1 MVCAEF
7 SVCFWHCSWSSH
19 FCPRLRWQRIRRG
32 LTKPSP
38 RPSQWTGTRRRP
50 IPPAQE
56 QPKNENP
63 PAPEEPKTFTV
74 TYTDG
79 VGGAVFDNEVHS
91 NLPSGTAT
99 PAFSGSLAREGYTFA
114 GWNPAVAE
122 TVTADV
128 TYAAKWEEGK
138 TGPRRVTLPTIP
150 GPDVDLAALDTGHKI
165 DVRFTVLYVGDEFN
179 IGYNY
184 GSSEKTKFVCQ
195 YKTNHSDTAY
205 NNHTIAISDIK
216 AAASRA
222 SVNSGY
228 QIVGWSKESN
238 ANPTTWSLNKSGTTA
253 CNKGSTIYL
262 VAKNPNPTTKYTYT
276 LNYDANGGTGAPSA
290 DSWSTTDASIRYHSF
305 TVKNTIPTREG
316 YVFKGWKAK
325 DGADTIYAG
334 GALCS
339 VSQQG
344 NDVVKNG
351 NTWTRTL
358 YAVWEEA
365 VPSKPEWSDIRR
377 EMQKVSVHVTCINPD
392 VNHTEKTY
400 SYKESNDDTIGSV
413 QDSAGSYTCTVTVHL
428 GRYRLQYNQDFNR
441 EHEFASSL
449 TADVVLQ
456 YNGTGWVIASALPL
470 ELKLTCGSAPTPNPP
485 GSDVLNSLKV
495 LVKCDSKTYHFEKPY
510 KMDDGDY
517 RLEKVDDNTYTVI
530 VLADKY
536 VEKYNAVYPGHTL
549 FDNNTKTIK
558 LVYRYGAWTVVGSNG
573 VTFNVSCEQKYTVTY
588 TDGVDGEVIF
598 ADQVSYKKPGEKT
611 PKFRGTPTRT
621 GYKFIG
627 WEPAVVGTV
636 TANATYTAQW
646 VSISDLDPAPELVS
660 SLYMNFQCTNENA
673 SHDHRSEMIAIGY
686 GIGAG
691 GVIVTDA
698 AGNPVYNKDGNI
710 TAVITFYQDSGFLN
724 EYNKRTG
731 VAHRY
736 ADYEPKT
743 KSVDGVL
750 IGEVFHMY
758 KKDYPVVFD
767 VVCGSLYT
775 VTYKDGTNG
784 TVFADDVHSNL
795 NANAATPAF
804 VGGTPTRPGYV
815 FTGWNPAVAA
825 TVTGNATYTA
835 VWEKDANGN
844 GKPDKDEEKYTVTYT
859 DGVENEEIFAD
870 ETYSD
875 LLSGT
880 ATPAFNGTP
889 TRKGYAF
896 TGWNPAVA
904 ATVTGNAT
912 YAAVWEEAAPPKPD
926 KPTPPTDE
934 IGGATVAVKCIT
946 GHGDL
951 SWKIDSSTFTVG
963 EVTGDDTTGYTCT
976 VTVQAEVYV
985 NAFNSDKKAN
995 GVKHTLADDAEKTF
1009 TMTYVNGAWTGPT
1022 NPAVTFEVKC
1032 EEELVP
1038 VHLVIY
1044 RNGDTSK
1051 AYKDVALESQP
1062 KGHVIDLS
1070 TIDIADYYTGN
1081 YEFYG
1086 WYDDG
1091 AWNNYKAN
1099 PANPPAGLKEKTV
1112 NGWTN
1117 LKCMVYDKYQVVYFQ
1132 SEEALRDFQNDHSKT
1147 EGRLY
1152 STTALFGS
1160 TLPTADAPTPTRT
1173 GYTFKFWSR
1182 EGQNGDVTGQT
1193 VNGWTNLYA
1202 VWEKNTYT
1210 VTYTDGVDGEAFA
1223 DQAYTAKYEDAT
1235 PAFEGTPTRKGFVF
1249 DGWNPEVAETVTED
1263 VTYTAQWKPVQPDK
1277 KAIEGAIGRG
1287 VAVVCDNQNVK
1298 HGAKAYKVTLGE
1310 YTASNV
1316 MGTAAD
1322 GYTCT
1327 VTVRAAKFIEK
1338 YSSDMSDAVHTL
1350 IAGEPAEKTIELKWN
1365 GEKWVAETEL
1375 PVTFHTLCPP
1385 EQPSKKDIEGAIGR
1399 GVKIVCDNQNV
1410 KHGGK
1415 DYKPTQGEYTVSD
1428 VTGTASE
1435 GYTCTITVKAA
1446 KIIEKYSSDMGK
1458 THALIVGEQAEKT
1471 VELKWDGEK
1480 WVAKTELPITF
1491 HVECPPEKPT
1501 YDELKGLGI
1510 NAKVDCTTTTAHNG
1524 KSYTLIED
1532 TYNVSDPE
1540 RKGTAYTC
1548 ILTVNAKDYVA
1559 KYNAEEN
1566 VGPHTLDDRD
1576 SKTIELT
1583 WNGEKWTA
1591 AETSVTFNVKCELLT
1606 VTYTDGVKG
1615 EEVFADVVYNDIP
1628 YGTNTPAFGTKDPTR
1643 KGYKFLG
1650 WEPVVADTVTENATY
1665 VAQWEKLYTVTYTD
1679 GAKGKAFEDQVFT
1692 DLESGTKTPE
1702 FNGTPTRKGYKFLG
1716 WEPVVADTVTENVTY
1731 TAPVGR
1737 TLHRY
1742 LHRRREGQGVQGSGL
1757 QRS

>member
-1 MVCAEF
+1 MKNHGLRRIFSLLLALFMVFTLLPTTALAED
-7 SVCFWHCSWSSH
+7 
-19 FCPRLRWQRIRRG
+19 
-32 LTKPSP
+32 T
-38 RPSQWTGTRRRP
+38 TGADETQP
-50 IPPAQE
+50 KTVVVDEGEKKTDPPAQE

-79 VGGAVFDNEVHS
+79 ADGAVFDNDVHS

-99 PAFSGSLAREGYTFA
+99 PAFSGSLAREGYTFV

-138 TGPRRVTLPTIP
+138 TNARRVPLPTIP
-150 GPDVDLAALDTGHKI
+150 KPDPAPADLNTGHKI

-216 AAASRA
+216 AAAGRA

-253 CNKGSTIYL
+253 CNKGTTIYL

-325 DGADTIYAG
+325 DGSDTIYTG
-334 GALCS
+334 GTLCS

-358 YAVWEEA
+358 YAVWEKA
-365 VPSKPEWSDIRR
+365 VPSKPQWSDIRG
-377 EMQKVSVHVTCINPD
+377 EMQKVSVHVTCSNPD

-598 ADQVSYKKPGEKT
+598 ADQVSYKKSGEKT
-611 PKFRGTPTRT
+611 PAFRGTPTRT

-627 WEPAVVGTV
+627 WEPAVSGTV

-673 SHDHRSEMIAIGY
+673 SHDHRSEMIGIGF

-835 VWEKDANGN
+835 VWEEDANGN
-844 GKPDKDEEKYTVTYT
+844 GTPDKDEEKYTVSYT

-870 ETYSD
+870 QVYGN

-889 TRKGYAF
+889 TRTGYVF
-896 TGWNPAVA
+896 GGWNPAVA

-912 YAAVWEEAAPPKPD
+912 YTAVWEEDANGNGTPD
-926 KPTPPTDE
+926 KDEEKYTVSYTDGVENEEIFADQVYGNLLSGTATP
-934 IGGATVAVKCIT
+934 
-946 GHGDL
+946 
-951 SWKIDSSTFTVG
+951 
-963 EVTGDDTTGYTCT
+963 
-976 VTVQAEVYV
+976 
-985 NAFNSDKKAN
+985 AFN
-995 GVKHTLADDAEKTF
+995 G
-1009 TMTYVNGAWTGPT
+1009 
-1022 NPAVTFEVKC
+1022 
-1032 EEELVP
+1032 
-1038 VHLVIY
+1038 
-1044 RNGDTSK
+1044 
-1051 AYKDVALESQP
+1051 
-1062 KGHVIDLS
+1062 
-1070 TIDIADYYTGN
+1070 
-1081 YEFYG
+1081 
-1086 WYDDG
+1086 
-1091 AWNNYKAN
+1091 
-1099 PANPPAGLKEKTV
+1099 
-1112 NGWTN
+1112 
-1117 LKCMVYDKYQVVYFQ
+1117 
-1132 SEEALRDFQNDHSKT
+1132 
-1147 EGRLY
+1147 
-1152 STTALFGS
+1152 
-1160 TLPTADAPTPTRT
+1160 TPTRA
-1173 GYTFKFWSR
+1173 GYKFLGW
-1182 EGQNGDVTGQT
+1182 EPTVAETVTESATYVAQ
-1193 VNGWTNLYA
+1193 
-1202 VWEKNTYT
+1202 WEKLYT
-1210 VTYTDGVDGEAFA
+1210 VTYTDGVGGKAFK
-1223 DQAYTAKYEDAT
+1223 DDVHSDLEKDTKT
-1235 PAFEGTPTRKGFVF
+1235 PAYKDGIPTRKGFKF
-1249 DGWNPEVAETVTED
+1249 LGWEPEVADTVTED
-1263 VTYTAQWKPVQPDK
+1263 VTY
-1277 KAIEGAIGRG
+1277 I
-1287 VAVVCDNQNVK
+1287 
-1298 HGAKAYKVTLGE
+1298 AKWGE
-1310 YTASNV
+1310 
-1316 MGTAAD
+1316 
-1322 GYTCT
+1322 
-1327 VTVRAAKFIEK
+1327 
-1338 YSSDMSDAVHTL
+1338 
-1350 IAGEPAEKTIELKWN
+1350 
-1365 GEKWVAETEL
+1365 
-1375 PVTFHTLCPP
+1375 
-1385 EQPSKKDIEGAIGR
+1385 
-1399 GVKIVCDNQNV
+1399 
-1410 KHGGK
+1410 
-1415 DYKPTQGEYTVSD
+1415 
-1428 VTGTASE
+1428 
-1435 GYTCTITVKAA
+1435 
-1446 KIIEKYSSDMGK
+1446 
-1458 THALIVGEQAEKT
+1458 
-1471 VELKWDGEK
+1471 
-1480 WVAKTELPITF
+1480 
-1491 HVECPPEKPT
+1491 
-1501 YDELKGLGI
+1501 
-1510 NAKVDCTTTTAHNG
+1510 
-1524 KSYTLIED
+1524 
-1532 TYNVSDPE
+1532 
-1540 RKGTAYTC
+1540 
-1548 ILTVNAKDYVA
+1548 
-1559 KYNAEEN
+1559 
-1566 VGPHTLDDRD
+1566 
-1576 SKTIELT
+1576 
-1583 WNGEKWTA
+1583 
-1591 AETSVTFNVKCELLT
+1591 
-1606 VTYTDGVKG
+1606 
-1615 EEVFADVVYNDIP
+1615 
-1628 YGTNTPAFGTKDPTR
+1628 
-1643 KGYKFLG
+1643 
-1650 WEPVVADTVTENATY
+1650 
-1665 VAQWEKLYTVTYTD
+1665 LYTVTYTD
-1679 GAKGKAFEDQVFT
+1679 GAKGKAFEDQVYENV
-1692 DLESGTKTPE
+1692 LSGTKTPN
-1702 FNGTPTRKGYKFLG
+1702 FDGTPTRKGYKFAG
-1716 WEPVVADTVTENVTY
+1716 WEPEVAETVTENVTY
-1731 TAPVGR
+1731 TAKWEELYTV
-1737 TLHRY
+1737 TY
-1742 LHRRREGQGVQGSGL
+1742 TDGVKGKAFKDQVYSDLEAGTDTPKFDGKPTRKGYTFTGWSPKVTDTVTKDVTYVAQWKSVKNGKDNIPKTGDGEIVMVLGSVLLFSFCGAAAVSVYD
-1757 QRS
+1757 RKRKHF

>member
-1 MVCAEF
+1 MVFTLLPTTALAED
-7 SVCFWHCSWSSH
+7 
-19 FCPRLRWQRIRRG
+19 
-32 LTKPSP
+32 T
-38 RPSQWTGTRRRP
+38 TGADETQAKTVVVDEGEKKTD
-50 IPPAQE
+50 PPAQE

-63 PAPEEPKTFTV
+63 PAPEDPKTFTV

-79 VGGAVFDNEVHS
+79 VGGAVFDNDVHS

-99 PAFSGSLAREGYTFA
+99 PAFSGSLAREGYTFV

-138 TGPRRVTLPTIP
+138 TNARRVPLPTIP
-150 GPDVDLAALDTGHKI
+150 KPDPAPADLNTGHKI

-290 DSWSTTDASIRYHSF
+290 DSWSTTDAAIRYHSF

-316 YVFKGWKAK
+316 YVFKGWKAN
-325 DGADTIYAG
+325 DGSDTIYTG
-334 GALCS
+334 GMTCA
-339 VSQQG
+339 VSQYG

-365 VPSKPEWSDIRR
+365 APPTPDKPTAPGEGDLSGPIGNITVKCTNEAAAHDPKSK
-377 EMQKVSVHVTCINPD
+377 
-392 VNHTEKTY
+392 
-400 SYKESNDDTIGSV
+400 SYALIAS
-413 QDSAGSYTCTVTVHL
+413 SYTPSEVA
-428 GRYRLQYNQDFNR
+428 GDA
-441 EHEFASSL
+441 E
-449 TADVVLQ
+449 
-456 YNGTGWVIASALPL
+456 NG
-470 ELKLTCGSAPTPNPP
+470 
-485 GSDVLNSLKV
+485 
-495 LVKCDSKTYHFEKPY
+495 Y
-510 KMDDGDY
+510 
-517 RLEKVDDNTYTVI
+517 TYTVTI
-530 VLADKY
+530 NSQKY
-536 VEKYNAVYPGHTL
+536 VEQFDTDTGAAHDPKGVNATVTLKYT
-549 FDNNTKTIK
+549 DN
-558 LVYRYGAWTVVGSNG
+558 GWTVES
-573 VTFNVSCEQKYTVTY
+573 
-588 TDGVDGEVIF
+588 
-598 ADQVSYKKPGEKT
+598 
-611 PKFRGTPTRT
+611 
-621 GYKFIG
+621 
-627 WEPAVVGTV
+627 
-636 TANATYTAQW
+636 
-646 VSISDLDPAPELVS
+646 
-660 SLYMNFQCTNENA
+660 
-673 SHDHRSEMIAIGY
+673 
-686 GIGAG
+686 GA
-691 GVIVTDA
+691 
-698 AGNPVYNKDGNI
+698 
-710 TAVITFYQDSGFLN
+710 
-724 EYNKRTG
+724 
-731 VAHRY
+731 
-736 ADYEPKT
+736 
-743 KSVDGVL
+743 
-750 IGEVFHMY
+750 
-758 KKDYPVVFD
+758 PVVFD
-767 VVCGSLYT
+767 VAC
-775 VTYKDGTNG
+775 VTEIVPPARPGAEDL
-784 TVFADDVHSNL
+784 SNL
-795 NANAATPAF
+795 KAPVDVTCTTKPETHAAVHF
-804 VGGTPTRPGYV
+804 SLRGGTYTIGD
-815 FTGWNPAVAA
+815 VA
-825 TVTGNATYTA
+825 GN
-835 VWEKDANGN
+835 E
-844 GKPDKDEEKYTVTYT
+844 T
-859 DGVENEEIFAD
+859 D
-870 ETYSD
+870 
-875 LLSGT
+875 
-880 ATPAFNGTP
+880 
-889 TRKGYAF
+889 
-896 TGWNPAVA
+896 
-904 ATVTGNAT
+904 
-912 YAAVWEEAAPPKPD
+912 
-926 KPTPPTDE
+926 
-934 IGGATVAVKCIT
+934 
-946 GHGDL
+946 
-951 SWKIDSSTFTVG
+951 
-963 EVTGDDTTGYTCT
+963 GYTCDIT
-976 VTVQAEVYV
+976 VTADKYV
-985 NAFNSDKKAN
+985 ARYNMDY
-995 GVKHTLADDAEKTF
+995 GKHTLTGDNTKTL
-1009 TMTYVNGAWTGPT
+1009 TLKYVEGQW
-1022 NPAVTFEVKC
+1022 AVDTPITFPVEC
-1032 EEELVP
+1032 EEELFP

-1051 AYKDVALESQP
+1051 AYKDIPLESQP

-1152 STTALFGS
+1152 STTAPFGS

-1210 VTYTDGVDGEAFA
+1210 VTYTDGVNGEAFA
-1223 DQAYTAKYEDAT
+1223 NQAYTAKYEDAT
-1235 PAFEGTPTRKGFVF
+1235 PAFEGTPARKGFVF
-1249 DGWNPEVAETVTED
+1249 DGWNPEVAETVTD
-1263 VTYTAQWKPVQPDK
+1263 NATYTAQWKPVQPDK
-1277 KAIEGAIGRG
+1277 KAIEGTIGRG

-1298 HGAKAYKVTLGE
+1298 HGEKKYKPTLGE
-1310 YTASNV
+1310 YTVSNV

-1410 KHGGK
+1410 NHWGK

-1501 YDELKGLGI
+1501 YDDLKELGI
-1510 NAKVDCTTTTAHNG
+1510 DAKVHCATTTAHTDAT
-1524 KSYTLIED
+1524 YALIES
-1532 TYNVSDPE
+1532 TYEISDPA
-1540 RKGTAYTC
+1540 RKGTVYTC
-1548 ILTVNAKDYVA
+1548 TLTVKAKDYVA

-1591 AETSVTFNVKCELLT
+1591 AETRVTFNVKCELLT

-1615 EEVFADVVYNDIP
+1615 EEVFEDVVYNDIP

-1679 GAKGKAFEDQVFT
+1679 GAKGKAFKDQVYS
-1692 DLESGTKTPE
+1692 DLEAGTDTPK
-1702 FNGTPTRKGYKFLG
+1702 FDGKPTRKGYTFTG
-1716 WEPVVADTVTENVTY
+1716 WSPKVTDTVTKDVTY
-1731 TAPVGR
+1731 VAQWKSVKNGKDNIPKTGDSEIVMV
-1737 TLHRY
+1737 L
-1742 LHRRREGQGVQGSGL
+1742 GSVLLFSFCGAAAVSVYD
-1757 QRS
+1757 RKRKHF

>member
-1 MVCAEF
+1 MDRQMKGEYFKMKNHGLRRIFSLFLALFMVFTLLPTTALAED
-7 SVCFWHCSWSSH
+7 
-19 FCPRLRWQRIRRG
+19 
-32 LTKPSP
+32 T
-38 RPSQWTGTRRRP
+38 TGADETQP
-50 IPPAQE
+50 KTVAVDGGEKKTDPPAQE

-79 VGGAVFDNEVHS
+79 ADGAVFADKVYS
-91 NLPSGTAT
+91 NLSSGTPT
-99 PAFSGSLAREGYTFA
+99 PAFDGTLAREGYTFA
-114 GWNPAVAE
+114 GWNPTVAG

-138 TGPRRVTLPTIP
+138 TGPRRVTVPTIP
-150 GPDVDLAALDTGHKI
+150 GPDVDPAALDTGHKI

-216 AAASRA
+216 AAAGRA

-253 CNKGSTIYL
+253 CNKGTTIYL

-316 YVFKGWKAK
+316 YVFKGWKAN
-325 DGADTIYAG
+325 DGSDTIYTG
-334 GALCS
+334 GMTCA
-339 VSQQG
+339 VSQYG

-365 VPSKPEWSDIRR
+365 
-377 EMQKVSVHVTCINPD
+377 T
-392 VNHTEKTY
+392 
-400 SYKESNDDTIGSV
+400 
-413 QDSAGSYTCTVTVHL
+413 
-428 GRYRLQYNQDFNR
+428 
-441 EHEFASSL
+441 
-449 TADVVLQ
+449 
-456 YNGTGWVIASALPL
+456 
-470 ELKLTCGSAPTPNPP
+470 
-485 GSDVLNSLKV
+485 
-495 LVKCDSKTYHFEKPY
+495 
-510 KMDDGDY
+510 
-517 RLEKVDDNTYTVI
+517 
-530 VLADKY
+530 
-536 VEKYNAVYPGHTL
+536 
-549 FDNNTKTIK
+549 
-558 LVYRYGAWTVVGSNG
+558 
-573 VTFNVSCEQKYTVTY
+573 
-588 TDGVDGEVIF
+588 
-598 ADQVSYKKPGEKT
+598 
-611 PKFRGTPTRT
+611 
-621 GYKFIG
+621 
-627 WEPAVVGTV
+627 
-636 TANATYTAQW
+636 
-646 VSISDLDPAPELVS
+646 
-660 SLYMNFQCTNENA
+660 
-673 SHDHRSEMIAIGY
+673 
-686 GIGAG
+686 
-691 GVIVTDA
+691 
-698 AGNPVYNKDGNI
+698 
-710 TAVITFYQDSGFLN
+710 
-724 EYNKRTG
+724 
-731 VAHRY
+731 
-736 ADYEPKT
+736 
-743 KSVDGVL
+743 
-750 IGEVFHMY
+750 
-758 KKDYPVVFD
+758 
-767 VVCGSLYT
+767 
-775 VTYKDGTNG
+775 
-784 TVFADDVHSNL
+784 
-795 NANAATPAF
+795 
-804 VGGTPTRPGYV
+804 
-815 FTGWNPAVAA
+815 
-825 TVTGNATYTA
+825 
-835 VWEKDANGN
+835 
-844 GKPDKDEEKYTVTYT
+844 
-859 DGVENEEIFAD
+859 
-870 ETYSD
+870 
-875 LLSGT
+875 
-880 ATPAFNGTP
+880 
-889 TRKGYAF
+889 
-896 TGWNPAVA
+896 
-904 ATVTGNAT
+904 
-912 YAAVWEEAAPPKPD
+912 PPKPD
-926 KPTPPTDE
+926 KPTAPGE
-934 IGGATVAVKCIT
+934 
-946 GHGDL
+946 GDL
-951 SWKIDSSTFTVG
+951 SGLIGNITVNCTNG
-963 EVTGDDTTGYTCT
+963 KAAHELKAKGYTLISGSYTTNEVAGDAENGYTCT
-976 VTVQAEVYV
+976 VTINSQKYVEQFDTNTRTVHDPKGV
-985 NAFNSDKKAN
+985 NATVTLKYTDNGWTVESGAPVVFDVACVTEIVPPARPGAEDLSNLKAPVDVTCTTKPETHAAVHFSLRGGTYTIGDVAGNETDGYTCDITVTADKYVARYN
-995 GVKHTLADDAEKTF
+995 MDYGKHTLTGDNTKTL
-1009 TMTYVNGAWTGPT
+1009 TLKYVEGQW
-1022 NPAVTFEVKC
+1022 AVDTPITFPVEC
-1032 EEELVP
+1032 EEELFP

-1091 AWNNYKAN
+1091 LFNIYKSD

-1210 VTYTDGVDGEAFA
+1210 VTYTDGVNGEAFA

-1235 PAFEGTPTRKGFVF
+1235 PAFEGTPTRAGYKFLGWEPTVAETVTENATYVAQWEKLYTVTYTDGVGGKAFEDDVHSDLEKDTPTPAFSGGTPTRKGFVF
-1249 DGWNPEVAETVTED
+1249 DGWTPEVAETVTED

-1287 VAVVCDNQNVK
+1287 VAVVCDNQNVN
-1298 HGAKAYKVTLGE
+1298 HGEKKYKPTLGE
-1310 YTASNV
+1310 YTVSDV

-1327 VTVRAAKFIEK
+1327 VTVKAAKFIEK
-1338 YSSDMSDAVHTL
+1338 YNSDMGDAVHTL

-1410 KHGGK
+1410 NHWGK

-1458 THALIVGEQAEKT
+1458 THALIVGEQPEKI

-1510 NAKVDCTTTTAHNG
+1510 NAKVDCTTTTAHND

-1615 EEVFADVVYNDIP
+1615 EEVFADVVYKDIP
-1628 YGTNTPAFGTKDPTR
+1628 YGTSTPPFGTKDPTR
-1643 KGYKFLG
+1643 EGYKFVG
-1650 WEPVVADTVTENATY
+1650 WEPEVAETVTKNVTY
-1665 VAQWEKLYTVTYTD
+1665 TAKWEKLYTVTYTD
-1679 GAKGKAFEDQVFT
+1679 GVKGKAFKDQVYK
-1692 DLESGTKTPE
+1692 DLESGTDTPK
-1702 FNGTPTRKGYKFLG
+1702 FDGKPTRKGYTFTG
-1716 WEPVVADTVTENVTY
+1716 WSPKVTDTVTKDVTY
-1731 TAPVGR
+1731 VAQWKSVKNGKDNIPKTGDSEIVMV
-1737 TLHRY
+1737 L
-1742 LHRRREGQGVQGSGL
+1742 GSVLLFSFCGAAAVSVYD
-1757 QRS
+1757 RKRKHF

>member
-1 MVCAEF
+1 MQTVCASGMDHQMKGEYFKMKNHGLRRIF
-7 SVCFWHCSWSSH
+7 SLFLALFMVFTLL
-19 FCPRLRWQRIRRG
+19 PTTALAED
-32 LTKPSP
+32 T
-38 RPSQWTGTRRRP
+38 TGADETQP
-50 IPPAQE
+50 KTVVVDGGEKKTDPPAQE
-56 QPKNENP
+56 QPNNENP

-79 VGGAVFDNEVHS
+79 ADGAVFPNQVS
-91 NLPSGTAT
+91 NLPSGAAT
-99 PAFSGSLAREGYTFA
+99 PAFNGTPERKGYTFA
-114 GWNPAVAE
+114 GWNPAVAG

-128 TYAAKWEEGK
+128 TYVAQWEEK
-138 TGPRRVTLPTIP
+138 RVTVPTIP
-150 GPDVDLAALDTGHKI
+150 GPDPAPAALNTGHKI
-165 DVRFTVLYVGDEFN
+165 DVTFTVLYVSDEFN
-179 IGYNY
+179 LGYNY

-195 YKTNHSDTAY
+195 YSSNHSDTAY

-216 AAASRA
+216 AAAGRA

-290 DSWSTTDASIRYHSF
+290 DSWSTTDAAIRYHSF
-305 TVKNTIPTREG
+305 TVKNTVPTREG
-316 YVFKGWKAK
+316 YVFKGWKAN
-325 DGADTIYAG
+325 DGSDTIYTG
-334 GALCS
+334 GMTCA
-339 VSQQG
+339 VSQYG

-358 YAVWEEA
+358 YAVWEEDAPAQPTPLDEAGVKALLGENA
-365 VPSKPEWSDIRR
+365 VQIICTNAQIGHGSKTFGLIDGTFTVHQSNNRCEVVINGFSSYMSEFDAAVSVPAGTHITDNSMAGQNRTKINLVWSDG
-377 EMQKVSVHVTCINPD
+377 KWTAADAPAKYHVLCSSQPAEPTAPGEGDLENI
-392 VNHTEKTY
+392 EKLVRIVCDRNIHDA
-400 SYKESNDDTIGSV
+400 KEYGVI
-413 QDSAGSYTCTVTVHL
+413 AGSCEFGDIDMTGDVPTCPVTIQAAEYVK
-428 GRYRLQYNQDFNR
+428 
-441 EHEFASSL
+441 A
-449 TADVVLQ
+449 
-456 YNGTGWVIASALPL
+456 YNGTIGVEHTITGDTERLLILAWDANNNVWRPMTDTPVTFTVICPPAKPGAEDLAKLEAPVEVACTTKPETHTAASFALI
-470 ELKLTCGSAPTPNPP
+470 EG
-485 GSDVLNSLKV
+485 
-495 LVKCDSKTYHFEKPY
+495 
-510 KMDDGDY
+510 
-517 RLEKVDDNTYTVI
+517 TYTVGDVSGNETDGYTCDI
-530 VLADKY
+530 IITADEYVTKYNTDFGKHTLTGDNTKPLTLKY
-536 VEKYNAVYPGHTL
+536 VEG
-549 FDNNTKTIK
+549 
-558 LVYRYGAWTVVGSNG
+558 RWVVNDP
-573 VTFNVSCEQKYTVTY
+573 VTF
-588 TDGVDGEVIF
+588 
-598 ADQVSYKKPGEKT
+598 
-611 PKFRGTPTRT
+611 
-621 GYKFIG
+621 
-627 WEPAVVGTV
+627 
-636 TANATYTAQW
+636 
-646 VSISDLDPAPELVS
+646 
-660 SLYMNFQCTNENA
+660 
-673 SHDHRSEMIAIGY
+673 
-686 GIGAG
+686 
-691 GVIVTDA
+691 
-698 AGNPVYNKDGNI
+698 PV
-710 TAVITFYQDSGFLN
+710 
-724 EYNKRTG
+724 E
-731 VAHRY
+731 
-736 ADYEPKT
+736 
-743 KSVDGVL
+743 
-750 IGEVFHMY
+750 
-758 KKDYPVVFD
+758 
-767 VVCGSLYT
+767 
-775 VTYKDGTNG
+775 
-784 TVFADDVHSNL
+784 
-795 NANAATPAF
+795 
-804 VGGTPTRPGYV
+804 
-815 FTGWNPAVAA
+815 
-825 TVTGNATYTA
+825 
-835 VWEKDANGN
+835 
-844 GKPDKDEEKYTVTYT
+844 
-859 DGVENEEIFAD
+859 
-870 ETYSD
+870 
-875 LLSGT
+875 
-880 ATPAFNGTP
+880 
-889 TRKGYAF
+889 
-896 TGWNPAVA
+896 
-904 ATVTGNAT
+904 
-912 YAAVWEEAAPPKPD
+912 
-926 KPTPPTDE
+926 
-934 IGGATVAVKCIT
+934 
-946 GHGDL
+946 
-951 SWKIDSSTFTVG
+951 
-963 EVTGDDTTGYTCT
+963 
-976 VTVQAEVYV
+976 
-985 NAFNSDKKAN
+985 
-995 GVKHTLADDAEKTF
+995 
-1009 TMTYVNGAWTGPT
+1009 
-1022 NPAVTFEVKC
+1022 C
-1032 EEELVP
+1032 EEELFP

-1051 AYKDVALESQP
+1051 AYKDIALESQP

-1091 AWNNYKAN
+1091 LFNIYKSD

-1152 STTALFGS
+1152 STTAPFGS

-1202 VWEKNTYT
+1202 VWEKDTYT
-1210 VTYTDGVDGEAFA
+1210 VTYTDGVNGEAFA

-1249 DGWNPEVAETVTED
+1249 DGWTPEVAETVTD
-1263 VTYTAQWKPVQPDK
+1263 NATYTAQWKPVQPDK

-1287 VAVVCDNQNVK
+1287 VTVVCDNQNVK

-1310 YTASNV
+1310 YTVSDV

-1410 KHGGK
+1410 NHWGK

-1471 VELKWDGEK
+1471 VELKWNGEK

-1510 NAKVDCTTTTAHNG
+1510 NAKVDCTTTTVHND
-1524 KSYTLIED
+1524 KSYTLIEG
-1532 TYNVSDPE
+1532 TYDVSDPE

-1591 AETSVTFNVKCELLT
+1591 AEASVTFNVKCELLT

-1615 EEVFADVVYNDIP
+1615 EEVFADVVYKDIP
-1628 YGTNTPAFGTKDPTR
+1628 YGTSTPAFGTKDPTR
-1643 KGYKFLG
+1643 EGYKFVG
-1650 WEPVVADTVTENATY
+1650 WEPEVAETVTKDVTY
-1665 VAQWEKLYTVTYTD
+1665 TAKWEKLYTVTYTD
-1679 GAKGKAFEDQVFT
+1679 GVKGKAFKDQVYK
-1692 DLESGTKTPE
+1692 DLEAGTDTPK
-1702 FNGTPTRKGYKFLG
+1702 FDGKPTRKGYTFTG
-1716 WEPVVADTVTENVTY
+1716 WSPKVTDTVTKDVTY
-1731 TAPVGR
+1731 VAQWKSVKNGKDNIPKTGDSEIVMV
-1737 TLHRY
+1737 L
-1742 LHRRREGQGVQGSGL
+1742 GSVLLFSFCGAAAVSVYD
-1757 QRS
+1757 RKRKHF

>member
-1 MVCAEF
+1 MDRQMKGEYFKMKNHGLRRIFSLFLALFMVFTLLPTTALAED
-7 SVCFWHCSWSSH
+7 
-19 FCPRLRWQRIRRG
+19 
-32 LTKPSP
+32 T
-38 RPSQWTGTRRRP
+38 TGADETQP
-50 IPPAQE
+50 KTVVVNGDEKKTDPPAQE

-79 VGGAVFDNEVHS
+79 ADGAVFPNQVYRDLS
-91 NLPSGTAT
+91 SGTPT
-99 PAFSGSLAREGYTFA
+99 PAFDGTLAREGYTFA
-114 GWNPAVAE
+114 GWNPTVAG

-138 TGPRRVTLPTIP
+138 TGPRRVTVPTIP
-150 GPDVDLAALDTGHKI
+150 GPDVDPAALDTGHKI

-216 AAASRA
+216 AAAGRA

-290 DSWSTTDASIRYHSF
+290 DSWSTTDAAIRYHSF

-316 YVFKGWKAK
+316 YVFKGWKAN
-325 DGADTIYAG
+325 DGSDTIYTG
-334 GALCS
+334 GMTCA
-339 VSQQG
+339 VSQYG

-358 YAVWEEA
+358 YAVWEEDAPAQPTPLDEAGVKALLGENA
-365 VPSKPEWSDIRR
+365 VQIICTNAQIGHGSKTFGLIDGTFTVHQSNNRCEVVINGFSSYMSEFDAAVSVPAGTHITDNSMAGQNRTKINLVWSDGKWTAADARAKYHVLCSLQPVEPTTPGEGDLENIEKLVRIVCDRNIHDAKEYGVIAGSCEFGGIDMTGDVPTCPVTIRAAKYVEAYNGTIGVEHTITGDTERPLLLAWDANNNVWRPMTDTPVTFTVICPPAKPGAEDLAKLEAPVEVACTTKPE
-377 EMQKVSVHVTCINPD
+377 T
-392 VNHTEKTY
+392 HTAASFALIEGTY
-400 SYKESNDDTIGSV
+400 TVGDTFGNET
-413 QDSAGSYTCTVTVHL
+413 DGYTCDIIITADEYVTK
-428 GRYRLQYNQDFNR
+428 YNTDFGK
-441 EHEFASSL
+441 HTL
-449 TADVVLQ
+449 TADNSNRHTQIYVDARMGVHPPV
-456 YNGTGWVIASALPL
+456 T
-470 ELKLTCGSAPTPNPP
+470 NP
-485 GSDVLNSLKV
+485 
-495 LVKCDSKTYHFEKPY
+495 
-510 KMDDGDY
+510 
-517 RLEKVDDNTYTVI
+517 
-530 VLADKY
+530 
-536 VEKYNAVYPGHTL
+536 
-549 FDNNTKTIK
+549 
-558 LVYRYGAWTVVGSNG
+558 G
-573 VTFNVSCEQKYTVTY
+573 VS
-588 TDGVDGEVIF
+588 
-598 ADQVSYKKPGEKT
+598 
-611 PKFRGTPTRT
+611 
-621 GYKFIG
+621 
-627 WEPAVVGTV
+627 
-636 TANATYTAQW
+636 
-646 VSISDLDPAPELVS
+646 
-660 SLYMNFQCTNENA
+660 
-673 SHDHRSEMIAIGY
+673 
-686 GIGAG
+686 
-691 GVIVTDA
+691 
-698 AGNPVYNKDGNI
+698 
-710 TAVITFYQDSGFLN
+710 
-724 EYNKRTG
+724 
-731 VAHRY
+731 
-736 ADYEPKT
+736 
-743 KSVDGVL
+743 
-750 IGEVFHMY
+750 
-758 KKDYPVVFD
+758 
-767 VVCGSLYT
+767 
-775 VTYKDGTNG
+775 
-784 TVFADDVHSNL
+784 
-795 NANAATPAF
+795 
-804 VGGTPTRPGYV
+804 
-815 FTGWNPAVAA
+815 
-825 TVTGNATYTA
+825 
-835 VWEKDANGN
+835 
-844 GKPDKDEEKYTVTYT
+844 DEEL
-859 DGVENEEIFAD
+859 F
-870 ETYSD
+870 
-875 LLSGT
+875 
-880 ATPAFNGTP
+880 
-889 TRKGYAF
+889 
-896 TGWNPAVA
+896 
-904 ATVTGNAT
+904 
-912 YAAVWEEAAPPKPD
+912 
-926 KPTPPTDE
+926 
-934 IGGATVAVKCIT
+934 
-946 GHGDL
+946 
-951 SWKIDSSTFTVG
+951 
-963 EVTGDDTTGYTCT
+963 
-976 VTVQAEVYV
+976 
-985 NAFNSDKKAN
+985 
-995 GVKHTLADDAEKTF
+995 
-1009 TMTYVNGAWTGPT
+1009 
-1022 NPAVTFEVKC
+1022 
-1032 EEELVP
+1032 P

-1051 AYKDVALESQP
+1051 AYKDIALESQP

-1081 YEFYG
+1081 YKFYG

-1152 STTALFGS
+1152 STTAPFGS

-1210 VTYTDGVDGEAFA
+1210 VTYTDGVNGEAFA

-1249 DGWNPEVAETVTED
+1249 DGWIPEVAETVTD
-1263 VTYTAQWKPVQPDK
+1263 NATYTAQWKPVQPDK

-1287 VAVVCDNQNVK
+1287 VAVVCDNQNVN
-1298 HGAKAYKVTLGE
+1298 HGEKKYKPTLGE
-1310 YTASNV
+1310 YTVSNV

-1410 KHGGK
+1410 NHWGK

-1458 THALIVGEQAEKT
+1458 THALIVGEQAEKA
-1471 VELKWDGEK
+1471 VELKWNGEK

-1540 RKGTAYTC
+1540 RKGTVYTC

-1615 EEVFADVVYNDIP
+1615 EEVFADVVYKDIP
-1628 YGTNTPAFGTKDPTR
+1628 YGTGTPAFGTKDPTR
-1643 KGYKFLG
+1643 KGYKFVG
-1650 WEPVVADTVTENATY
+1650 WEPEVAETVTKDVTY
-1665 VAQWEKLYTVTYTD
+1665 TAKWEKLYTVTYTD
-1679 GAKGKAFEDQVFT
+1679 GVKGKAFKDQVYS
-1692 DLESGTKTPE
+1692 DLEAGTDTPK
-1702 FNGTPTRKGYKFLG
+1702 FDGKPTRKGYTFTG
-1716 WEPVVADTVTENVTY
+1716 WSPKVTDTVTKDVTY
-1731 TAPVGR
+1731 VAQWKSVKNGKDNIPKTGDSEIVMV
-1737 TLHRY
+1737 L
-1742 LHRRREGQGVQGSGL
+1742 GSVLLFSFCGAAAVSVYD
-1757 QRS
+1757 RKRKHF

>member
-1 MVCAEF
+1 M
-7 SVCFWHCSWSSH
+7 
-19 FCPRLRWQRIRRG
+19 
-32 LTKPSP
+32 
-38 RPSQWTGTRRRP
+38 
-50 IPPAQE
+50 
-56 QPKNENP
+56 
-63 PAPEEPKTFTV
+63 
-74 TYTDG
+74 
-79 VGGAVFDNEVHS
+79 
-91 NLPSGTAT
+91 
-99 PAFSGSLAREGYTFA
+99 
-114 GWNPAVAE
+114 
-122 TVTADV
+122 TADV

-138 TGPRRVTLPTIP
+138 TGPRRVTVPTIP
-150 GPDVDLAALDTGHKI
+150 GPDVDPAALDTGHKI

-216 AAASRA
+216 AAAGRA

-290 DSWSTTDASIRYHSF
+290 DSWSTTDAAIRYHSF

-316 YVFKGWKAK
+316 YVFKGWKAN
-325 DGADTIYAG
+325 DGSDTIYTG
-334 GALCS
+334 GMTCA
-339 VSQQG
+339 VSQYG

-358 YAVWEEA
+358 YAVWEEDAPAQPTPLDEAGVKALLGENA
-365 VPSKPEWSDIRR
+365 VQIICTNAQIGHGSKTFGLIDGTFTVHQSNNRCEVVINGFSSYMSEFDAAVSVPAGTHITDNSMAGQNRTKINLVWSDG
-377 EMQKVSVHVTCINPD
+377 KWTAADAPAKYHVLCSLQPVEPTTPGEGDLENI
-392 VNHTEKTY
+392 EKLVRIVCDRNIHDA
-400 SYKESNDDTIGSV
+400 KEYGVI
-413 QDSAGSYTCTVTVHL
+413 AGSCEFGGIDMTGDVPTCPVTIRAAKYV
-428 GRYRLQYNQDFNR
+428 
-441 EHEFASSL
+441 EA
-449 TADVVLQ
+449 
-456 YNGTGWVIASALPL
+456 YNGTIGVEHTITGDTERLLILAWDANNNVWRPMTDTPVTFTVICPPAKPGAEDLAKLEAPVEVACTTKPETHTAASFALI
-470 ELKLTCGSAPTPNPP
+470 EG
-485 GSDVLNSLKV
+485 
-495 LVKCDSKTYHFEKPY
+495 
-510 KMDDGDY
+510 
-517 RLEKVDDNTYTVI
+517 TYTVGDTFGNETDGYTCDI
-530 VLADKY
+530 IITADEYVTKYNTDFGKHTLTGDNTKPLTLKY
-536 VEKYNAVYPGHTL
+536 VEGRWVVNAP
-549 FDNNTKTIK
+549 
-558 LVYRYGAWTVVGSNG
+558 
-573 VTFNVSCEQKYTVTY
+573 VTF
-588 TDGVDGEVIF
+588 
-598 ADQVSYKKPGEKT
+598 
-611 PKFRGTPTRT
+611 
-621 GYKFIG
+621 
-627 WEPAVVGTV
+627 
-636 TANATYTAQW
+636 
-646 VSISDLDPAPELVS
+646 
-660 SLYMNFQCTNENA
+660 
-673 SHDHRSEMIAIGY
+673 
-686 GIGAG
+686 
-691 GVIVTDA
+691 
-698 AGNPVYNKDGNI
+698 PV
-710 TAVITFYQDSGFLN
+710 
-724 EYNKRTG
+724 E
-731 VAHRY
+731 
-736 ADYEPKT
+736 
-743 KSVDGVL
+743 
-750 IGEVFHMY
+750 
-758 KKDYPVVFD
+758 
-767 VVCGSLYT
+767 
-775 VTYKDGTNG
+775 
-784 TVFADDVHSNL
+784 
-795 NANAATPAF
+795 
-804 VGGTPTRPGYV
+804 
-815 FTGWNPAVAA
+815 
-825 TVTGNATYTA
+825 
-835 VWEKDANGN
+835 
-844 GKPDKDEEKYTVTYT
+844 
-859 DGVENEEIFAD
+859 
-870 ETYSD
+870 
-875 LLSGT
+875 
-880 ATPAFNGTP
+880 
-889 TRKGYAF
+889 
-896 TGWNPAVA
+896 
-904 ATVTGNAT
+904 
-912 YAAVWEEAAPPKPD
+912 
-926 KPTPPTDE
+926 
-934 IGGATVAVKCIT
+934 
-946 GHGDL
+946 
-951 SWKIDSSTFTVG
+951 
-963 EVTGDDTTGYTCT
+963 
-976 VTVQAEVYV
+976 
-985 NAFNSDKKAN
+985 
-995 GVKHTLADDAEKTF
+995 
-1009 TMTYVNGAWTGPT
+1009 
-1022 NPAVTFEVKC
+1022 C
-1032 EEELVP
+1032 EEELFP

-1051 AYKDVALESQP
+1051 AYKDIALESQP

-1081 YEFYG
+1081 YKFYG

-1210 VTYTDGVDGEAFA
+1210 VTYTDGVNGEAFA

-1249 DGWNPEVAETVTED
+1249 DGWIPEVAETVTD
-1263 VTYTAQWKPVQPDK
+1263 NATYTAQWKPVQPDK

-1287 VAVVCDNQNVK
+1287 VAVVCDNQNVN
-1298 HGAKAYKVTLGE
+1298 HGEKKYKPTLGE
-1310 YTASNV
+1310 YTVSNV

-1410 KHGGK
+1410 NHWGK

-1458 THALIVGEQAEKT
+1458 THALIVGEQAEKA
-1471 VELKWDGEK
+1471 VELKWNGEK

-1540 RKGTAYTC
+1540 RKGTVYTC

-1615 EEVFADVVYNDIP
+1615 EEVFADVVYKDIP
-1628 YGTNTPAFGTKDPTR
+1628 YGTGTPAFGTKDPTR
-1643 KGYKFLG
+1643 KGYKFVG
-1650 WEPVVADTVTENATY
+1650 WEPEVAETVTKDVTY
-1665 VAQWEKLYTVTYTD
+1665 TAKWEKLYTVTYTD
-1679 GAKGKAFEDQVFT
+1679 GVKGKAFKDQVYS
-1692 DLESGTKTPE
+1692 DLEAGTDTPK
-1702 FNGTPTRKGYKFLG
+1702 FDGKPTRKGYTFTG
-1716 WEPVVADTVTENVTY
+1716 WSPKVTDTVTKDVTY
-1731 TAPVGR
+1731 VAQWKSVKNGKDNIPKTGDSEIVMV
-1737 TLHRY
+1737 L
-1742 LHRRREGQGVQGSGL
+1742 GSVLLFSFCGAAAVSVYD
-1757 QRS
+1757 RKRKHF

>member
-1 MVCAEF
+1 MQTVCASGMDRQMKGEYFKMKNHGLRRIF
-7 SVCFWHCSWSSH
+7 SLFLALFMVFTLL
-19 FCPRLRWQRIRRG
+19 PTTALAED
-32 LTKPSP
+32 T
-38 RPSQWTGTRRRP
+38 TGADETQP
-50 IPPAQE
+50 KTVAVDEGEKKTDPPAQE

-63 PAPEEPKTFTV
+63 PAPEDPKTFTV

-79 VGGAVFDNEVHS
+79 VGGAVFDNDVHS

-99 PAFSGSLAREGYTFA
+99 PAFSGSLAREGYTFV

-138 TGPRRVTLPTIP
+138 TNARRVPLPTIP
-150 GPDVDLAALDTGHKI
+150 EPDIAPAALNTGHKI

-216 AAASRA
+216 AAAGRA

-290 DSWSTTDASIRYHSF
+290 DSWSTTDAAIRYHSF

-316 YVFKGWKAK
+316 YVFKGWKAN
-325 DGADTIYAG
+325 DGSDTIYTG
-334 GALCS
+334 GMTCA
-339 VSQQG
+339 VSQYG

-365 VPSKPEWSDIRR
+365 
-377 EMQKVSVHVTCINPD
+377 T
-392 VNHTEKTY
+392 
-400 SYKESNDDTIGSV
+400 
-413 QDSAGSYTCTVTVHL
+413 
-428 GRYRLQYNQDFNR
+428 
-441 EHEFASSL
+441 
-449 TADVVLQ
+449 
-456 YNGTGWVIASALPL
+456 
-470 ELKLTCGSAPTPNPP
+470 
-485 GSDVLNSLKV
+485 
-495 LVKCDSKTYHFEKPY
+495 
-510 KMDDGDY
+510 
-517 RLEKVDDNTYTVI
+517 
-530 VLADKY
+530 
-536 VEKYNAVYPGHTL
+536 
-549 FDNNTKTIK
+549 
-558 LVYRYGAWTVVGSNG
+558 
-573 VTFNVSCEQKYTVTY
+573 
-588 TDGVDGEVIF
+588 
-598 ADQVSYKKPGEKT
+598 
-611 PKFRGTPTRT
+611 
-621 GYKFIG
+621 
-627 WEPAVVGTV
+627 
-636 TANATYTAQW
+636 
-646 VSISDLDPAPELVS
+646 
-660 SLYMNFQCTNENA
+660 
-673 SHDHRSEMIAIGY
+673 
-686 GIGAG
+686 
-691 GVIVTDA
+691 
-698 AGNPVYNKDGNI
+698 
-710 TAVITFYQDSGFLN
+710 
-724 EYNKRTG
+724 
-731 VAHRY
+731 
-736 ADYEPKT
+736 
-743 KSVDGVL
+743 
-750 IGEVFHMY
+750 
-758 KKDYPVVFD
+758 
-767 VVCGSLYT
+767 
-775 VTYKDGTNG
+775 
-784 TVFADDVHSNL
+784 
-795 NANAATPAF
+795 
-804 VGGTPTRPGYV
+804 
-815 FTGWNPAVAA
+815 
-825 TVTGNATYTA
+825 
-835 VWEKDANGN
+835 
-844 GKPDKDEEKYTVTYT
+844 
-859 DGVENEEIFAD
+859 
-870 ETYSD
+870 
-875 LLSGT
+875 
-880 ATPAFNGTP
+880 
-889 TRKGYAF
+889 
-896 TGWNPAVA
+896 
-904 ATVTGNAT
+904 
-912 YAAVWEEAAPPKPD
+912 PPKPD
-926 KPTPPTDE
+926 KPTAPGE
-934 IGGATVAVKCIT
+934 
-946 GHGDL
+946 GDL
-951 SWKIDSSTFTVG
+951 SGLIGNITVNCTNG
-963 EVTGDDTTGYTCT
+963 KAAHELKAKGYTLISGSYTTNEVAGDAENGYTCT
-976 VTVQAEVYV
+976 VTINSQKYVEQFDTNTRTVHDPKGV
-985 NAFNSDKKAN
+985 NATVTLKYTDNGWTVESGAPVVFDVACVTEIVPPARPGAEDLSNLKAPVDVTCTTKPETHAAVHFSLRGGTYTIGDVAGNETDGYTCDITVTADKYVARYN
-995 GVKHTLADDAEKTF
+995 MDYGKHTLTGDNTKTL
-1009 TMTYVNGAWTGPT
+1009 TLKYVEGQW
-1022 NPAVTFEVKC
+1022 AVDTPITFPVEC
-1032 EEELVP
+1032 EEELFP

-1044 RNGDTSK
+1044 RNGNTTT
-1051 AYKDVALESQP
+1051 AYKDIALESQP

-1081 YEFYG
+1081 YKFYG

-1210 VTYTDGVDGEAFA
+1210 VTYTDGVNGEAFA
-1223 DQAYTAKYEDAT
+1223 DQVYNVPFEDAT
-1235 PAFEGTPTRKGFVF
+1235 PAFDGTPARAGYKFLGWEPTVAETVTENAAYVAQWEKLYTVTYTDGADEKVFKDDVHSDLEKDTPTPAFSGGTPTRKGFVF

-1277 KAIEGAIGRG
+1277 KAIENAIGRG
-1287 VAVVCDNQNVK
+1287 VAVVCDNQNVN
-1298 HGAKAYKVTLGE
+1298 HGEKKYKPTLGE
-1310 YTASNV
+1310 YTVSDV

-1327 VTVRAAKFIEK
+1327 VTVKAAKFIEK
-1338 YSSDMSDAVHTL
+1338 YNSDMGDAVHTL

-1399 GVKIVCDNQNV
+1399 GVRIVCDNQHVN
-1410 KHGGK
+1410 HWAK
-1415 DYKPTQGEYTVSD
+1415 DYKPTQGEYTVSN

-1446 KIIEKYSSDMGK
+1446 KIVEKYGSDFGK
-1458 THALIVGEQAEKT
+1458 PHDLTVGEAAEKT

-1501 YDELKGLGI
+1501 YDELKELGI
-1510 NAKVDCTTTTAHNG
+1510 DAKVHCATTTAHTDAT
-1524 KSYTLIED
+1524 YALIGG
-1532 TYNVSDPE
+1532 TYEISDPA
-1540 RKGTAYTC
+1540 RKGTVYTC
-1548 ILTVNAKDYVA
+1548 TLTVKAKDYVA
-1559 KYNAEEN
+1559 KYNTEEN

-1591 AETSVTFNVKCELLT
+1591 AETRVTFNVKCELLT

-1665 VAQWEKLYTVTYTD
+1665 VAQWEELYTVTYTD
-1679 GAKGKAFEDQVFT
+1679 GVKGKAFKDQVYK
-1692 DLESGTKTPE
+1692 DLESGADTPK
-1702 FNGTPTRKGYKFLG
+1702 FDGKPTRKGYTFTG
-1716 WEPVVADTVTENVTY
+1716 WSPKVTDTVTKDVTY
-1731 TAPVGR
+1731 VAQWKSVKNGKDNIPKTGDSEIVMV
-1737 TLHRY
+1737 L
-1742 LHRRREGQGVQGSGL
+1742 GSVLLFSFCGAAAVSVYD
-1757 QRS
+1757 RKRKHF

>member
-1 MVCAEF
+1 M
-7 SVCFWHCSWSSH
+7 
-19 FCPRLRWQRIRRG
+19 
-32 LTKPSP
+32 
-38 RPSQWTGTRRRP
+38 
-50 IPPAQE
+50 
-56 QPKNENP
+56 
-63 PAPEEPKTFTV
+63 
-74 TYTDG
+74 
-79 VGGAVFDNEVHS
+79 
-91 NLPSGTAT
+91 
-99 PAFSGSLAREGYTFA
+99 
-114 GWNPAVAE
+114 
-122 TVTADV
+122 TADV
-128 TYAAKWEEGK
+128 TYVAQWEAGK
-138 TGPRRVTLPTIP
+138 TSARRVTVPPIP
-150 GPDVDLAALDTGHKI
+150 EPDIAPAALNTGHKI

-184 GSSEKTKFVCQ
+184 DSSEKTKFVCQ

-216 AAASRA
+216 AAAGRA

-253 CNKGSTIYL
+253 CNKGTTIYL

-316 YVFKGWKAK
+316 YVFKGWKAN
-325 DGADTIYAG
+325 DGSDTIYTG
-334 GALCS
+334 GMTCA
-339 VSQQG
+339 VSQYG

-365 VPSKPEWSDIRR
+365 
-377 EMQKVSVHVTCINPD
+377 T
-392 VNHTEKTY
+392 
-400 SYKESNDDTIGSV
+400 
-413 QDSAGSYTCTVTVHL
+413 
-428 GRYRLQYNQDFNR
+428 
-441 EHEFASSL
+441 
-449 TADVVLQ
+449 
-456 YNGTGWVIASALPL
+456 
-470 ELKLTCGSAPTPNPP
+470 
-485 GSDVLNSLKV
+485 
-495 LVKCDSKTYHFEKPY
+495 
-510 KMDDGDY
+510 
-517 RLEKVDDNTYTVI
+517 
-530 VLADKY
+530 
-536 VEKYNAVYPGHTL
+536 
-549 FDNNTKTIK
+549 
-558 LVYRYGAWTVVGSNG
+558 
-573 VTFNVSCEQKYTVTY
+573 
-588 TDGVDGEVIF
+588 
-598 ADQVSYKKPGEKT
+598 
-611 PKFRGTPTRT
+611 
-621 GYKFIG
+621 
-627 WEPAVVGTV
+627 
-636 TANATYTAQW
+636 
-646 VSISDLDPAPELVS
+646 
-660 SLYMNFQCTNENA
+660 
-673 SHDHRSEMIAIGY
+673 
-686 GIGAG
+686 
-691 GVIVTDA
+691 
-698 AGNPVYNKDGNI
+698 
-710 TAVITFYQDSGFLN
+710 
-724 EYNKRTG
+724 
-731 VAHRY
+731 
-736 ADYEPKT
+736 
-743 KSVDGVL
+743 
-750 IGEVFHMY
+750 
-758 KKDYPVVFD
+758 
-767 VVCGSLYT
+767 
-775 VTYKDGTNG
+775 
-784 TVFADDVHSNL
+784 
-795 NANAATPAF
+795 
-804 VGGTPTRPGYV
+804 
-815 FTGWNPAVAA
+815 
-825 TVTGNATYTA
+825 
-835 VWEKDANGN
+835 
-844 GKPDKDEEKYTVTYT
+844 
-859 DGVENEEIFAD
+859 
-870 ETYSD
+870 
-875 LLSGT
+875 
-880 ATPAFNGTP
+880 
-889 TRKGYAF
+889 
-896 TGWNPAVA
+896 
-904 ATVTGNAT
+904 
-912 YAAVWEEAAPPKPD
+912 PPKPD
-926 KPTPPTDE
+926 KPTAPGE
-934 IGGATVAVKCIT
+934 
-946 GHGDL
+946 GDL
-951 SWKIDSSTFTVG
+951 SGLIDNITVNCTNEAATHELKTKG
-963 EVTGDDTTGYTCT
+963 YTLISGSYTTSEVAGDAENGYTYTVTINSQKYVEQFDTDTGAAHDPKGVNATVTLKYTDNGWTVESGAPVVFDVACVTEIVPPARPGAEDLSNLKAPVDVTCTTKPETHAAVHFSLRGGTYTIGDVAGNETDGYTCDIT
-976 VTVQAEVYV
+976 VTADKYV
-985 NAFNSDKKAN
+985 ARYNMDY
-995 GVKHTLADDAEKTF
+995 GKHTLTGDNTKTL
-1009 TMTYVNGAWTGPT
+1009 TLKYVEGQW
-1022 NPAVTFEVKC
+1022 AVDTPITFPVEC
-1032 EEELVP
+1032 EEDLFP

-1044 RNGDTSK
+1044 RNGNTTT
-1051 AYKDVALESQP
+1051 AYKDIALESQP

-1091 AWNNYKAN
+1091 LFNIYKSD

-1152 STTALFGS
+1152 STTAPFGS

-1210 VTYTDGVDGEAFA
+1210 VTYTDGVNGEAFA

-1235 PAFEGTPTRKGFVF
+1235 PAFEGTPARAGYKFLGWEPTVAETVTENATYVAQWEKLYTVTYTDGVDGKAFKDDVHSDLEKDTPTPAFSGDTPTRKGFVF

-1287 VAVVCDNQNVK
+1287 VAVVCDNQNVN
-1298 HGAKAYKVTLGE
+1298 HGEKKYKPTLGE
-1310 YTASNV
+1310 YTVSNV

-1338 YSSDMSDAVHTL
+1338 YSSDMGDAVHTL

-1410 KHGGK
+1410 NHWGK

-1458 THALIVGEQAEKT
+1458 THALIVGEQAEKA
-1471 VELKWDGEK
+1471 VELKWNGEK

-1615 EEVFADVVYNDIP
+1615 EEVFADVVYKDIP
-1628 YGTNTPAFGTKDPTR
+1628 YGTSTPAFGTKDPTR
-1643 KGYKFLG
+1643 EGYKFVG
-1650 WEPVVADTVTENATY
+1650 WEPEVAETVTKDVTY
-1665 VAQWEKLYTVTYTD
+1665 TAKWEKLYTVTYTD
-1679 GAKGKAFEDQVFT
+1679 GVKGKAFKDQVYK
-1692 DLESGTKTPE
+1692 DLESGTDTPK
-1702 FNGTPTRKGYKFLG
+1702 FDGKPTRKGYTFTG
-1716 WEPVVADTVTENVTY
+1716 WSPKVTDTVTKDVTY
-1731 TAPVGR
+1731 VAQWKSVKNGKDNIPKTGDSEIVMV
-1737 TLHRY
+1737 L
-1742 LHRRREGQGVQGSGL
+1742 GSVLLFSFCGAAAVSVYD
-1757 QRS
+1757 RKRKHF

>member
-1 MVCAEF
+1 MQTVCASGMDRQMKGEYFKMKNHGLRRIF
-7 SVCFWHCSWSSH
+7 SLFLALFMVFTLL
-19 FCPRLRWQRIRRG
+19 PTTALAED
-32 LTKPSP
+32 T
-38 RPSQWTGTRRRP
+38 TGADGTQP
-50 IPPAQE
+50 KTVAVDGGEKKTDPPAQE

-63 PAPEEPKTFTV
+63 PAPEDPKTFTV

-79 VGGAVFDNEVHS
+79 VGGAVFDNDVHS
-91 NLPSGTAT
+91 NLPAGTAT
-99 PAFSGSLAREGYTFA
+99 PAFSGTLARDGYTFA

-122 TVTADV
+122 TVTANV
-128 TYAAKWEEGK
+128 TYVAQWEAGK
-138 TGPRRVTLPTIP
+138 TSARRVPLPTIP
-150 GPDVDLAALDTGHKI
+150 KPDPAPADLNTGHKI

-290 DSWSTTDASIRYHSF
+290 DSWSTTDAAIRYHSF

-316 YVFKGWKAK
+316 YVFKGWKAN
-325 DGADTIYAG
+325 DGSDTIYTG
-334 GALCS
+334 GMTCA
-339 VSQQG
+339 VSQYG

-351 NTWTRTL
+351 QTWTRTL

-365 VPSKPEWSDIRR
+365 
-377 EMQKVSVHVTCINPD
+377 T
-392 VNHTEKTY
+392 
-400 SYKESNDDTIGSV
+400 
-413 QDSAGSYTCTVTVHL
+413 
-428 GRYRLQYNQDFNR
+428 
-441 EHEFASSL
+441 
-449 TADVVLQ
+449 
-456 YNGTGWVIASALPL
+456 
-470 ELKLTCGSAPTPNPP
+470 
-485 GSDVLNSLKV
+485 
-495 LVKCDSKTYHFEKPY
+495 
-510 KMDDGDY
+510 
-517 RLEKVDDNTYTVI
+517 
-530 VLADKY
+530 
-536 VEKYNAVYPGHTL
+536 
-549 FDNNTKTIK
+549 
-558 LVYRYGAWTVVGSNG
+558 
-573 VTFNVSCEQKYTVTY
+573 
-588 TDGVDGEVIF
+588 
-598 ADQVSYKKPGEKT
+598 
-611 PKFRGTPTRT
+611 
-621 GYKFIG
+621 
-627 WEPAVVGTV
+627 
-636 TANATYTAQW
+636 
-646 VSISDLDPAPELVS
+646 
-660 SLYMNFQCTNENA
+660 
-673 SHDHRSEMIAIGY
+673 
-686 GIGAG
+686 
-691 GVIVTDA
+691 
-698 AGNPVYNKDGNI
+698 
-710 TAVITFYQDSGFLN
+710 
-724 EYNKRTG
+724 
-731 VAHRY
+731 
-736 ADYEPKT
+736 
-743 KSVDGVL
+743 
-750 IGEVFHMY
+750 
-758 KKDYPVVFD
+758 
-767 VVCGSLYT
+767 
-775 VTYKDGTNG
+775 
-784 TVFADDVHSNL
+784 
-795 NANAATPAF
+795 
-804 VGGTPTRPGYV
+804 
-815 FTGWNPAVAA
+815 
-825 TVTGNATYTA
+825 
-835 VWEKDANGN
+835 
-844 GKPDKDEEKYTVTYT
+844 
-859 DGVENEEIFAD
+859 
-870 ETYSD
+870 
-875 LLSGT
+875 
-880 ATPAFNGTP
+880 
-889 TRKGYAF
+889 
-896 TGWNPAVA
+896 
-904 ATVTGNAT
+904 
-912 YAAVWEEAAPPKPD
+912 PPKPD
-926 KPTPPTDE
+926 KPTAPGEDSLSGLIDNITVNCTNE
-934 IGGATVAVKCIT
+934 AATHVPNSKSYVLIAGSYSTSEVE
-946 GHGDL
+946 GDA
-951 SWKIDSSTFTVG
+951 
-963 EVTGDDTTGYTCT
+963 ENGYTCT
-976 VTVQAEVYV
+976 VTINSQKYVEQFDTNTRTVHDPKGV
-985 NAFNSDKKAN
+985 NATVTLKYTDNGWTVESGAPVVFDVACVTEIVPPARPGAEDLSNLKAPVDVTCTTKPETHAAVHFSLRGGTYTIGDVAGNETDGYTCDITVTADKYVARYN
-995 GVKHTLADDAEKTF
+995 MDYGKHTLTGDNTKTL
-1009 TMTYVNGAWTGPT
+1009 TLKYVEGQW
-1022 NPAVTFEVKC
+1022 AVDTPITFPVEC
-1032 EEELVP
+1032 EEELFP

-1117 LKCMVYDKYQVVYFQ
+1117 LKCMVYDKHQVVYFQ

-1152 STTALFGS
+1152 STTAPFGS

-1210 VTYTDGVDGEAFA
+1210 VTYTDGVNGEAFA
-1223 DQAYTAKYEDAT
+1223 DQVYTAKYEDAT
-1235 PAFEGTPTRKGFVF
+1235 PAFEGTPARAGYKFLGWEPTVAETVTENATYVAQWEKLYTVTYTDGVDGKAFKDDVHSDLEKDTPTPAFSGDTPTRKGFVF

-1263 VTYTAQWKPVQPDK
+1263 VTYIAQWKPVQPDK

-1287 VAVVCDNQNVK
+1287 VAVVCDNQNVN
-1298 HGAKAYKVTLGE
+1298 HGEKKYKPTLGE
-1310 YTASNV
+1310 YTVSNV

-1338 YSSDMSDAVHTL
+1338 YSSDMGDAVHTL
-1350 IAGEPAEKTIELKWN
+1350 IAGEPAEKAIELKWN

-1410 KHGGK
+1410 NHWGK

-1471 VELKWDGEK
+1471 VELKWNGEK

-1510 NAKVDCTTTTAHNG
+1510 NAKVDCATTTAHNG
-1524 KSYTLIED
+1524 KSYTLIEG
-1532 TYNVSDPE
+1532 TYDVSDPE

-1615 EEVFADVVYNDIP
+1615 EEVFADVVYKDIP
-1628 YGTNTPAFGTKDPTR
+1628 YGTSTPAFGTKDPTR
-1643 KGYKFLG
+1643 EGYKFVG
-1650 WEPVVADTVTENATY
+1650 WEPEVAETVTKNVTY
-1665 VAQWEKLYTVTYTD
+1665 TAKWEKLYTVTYTD
-1679 GAKGKAFEDQVFT
+1679 GVKGKAFKDQVYK
-1692 DLESGTKTPE
+1692 DLEAGTATPK
-1702 FNGTPTRKGYKFLG
+1702 FDGKPTRKGYTFTG
-1716 WEPVVADTVTENVTY
+1716 WSPKVTDTVTKDVTY
-1731 TAPVGR
+1731 VAQWKSVKNGKDNIPKTGDSEIVMV
-1737 TLHRY
+1737 L
-1742 LHRRREGQGVQGSGL
+1742 GSVLLFSFCGAAAVSVYD
-1757 QRS
+1757 RKRKHF

>member
-1 MVCAEF
+1 M
-7 SVCFWHCSWSSH
+7 
-19 FCPRLRWQRIRRG
+19 
-32 LTKPSP
+32 
-38 RPSQWTGTRRRP
+38 
-50 IPPAQE
+50 
-56 QPKNENP
+56 
-63 PAPEEPKTFTV
+63 
-74 TYTDG
+74 
-79 VGGAVFDNEVHS
+79 
-91 NLPSGTAT
+91 
-99 PAFSGSLAREGYTFA
+99 
-114 GWNPAVAE
+114 
-122 TVTADV
+122 TADV
-128 TYAAKWEEGK
+128 TYVAQWEAGK
-138 TGPRRVTLPTIP
+138 TSARRVTLPTIP
-150 GPDVDLAALDTGHKI
+150 GPDVDPAALDTGHKI

-290 DSWSTTDASIRYHSF
+290 DSWSTTDAAIRYHSF

-325 DGADTIYAG
+325 DGSDTIYTG
-334 GALCS
+334 GTLCS

-365 VPSKPEWSDIRR
+365 TP
-377 EMQKVSVHVTCINPD
+377 
-392 VNHTEKTY
+392 
-400 SYKESNDDTIGSV
+400 
-413 QDSAGSYTCTVTVHL
+413 
-428 GRYRLQYNQDFNR
+428 
-441 EHEFASSL
+441 
-449 TADVVLQ
+449 
-456 YNGTGWVIASALPL
+456 
-470 ELKLTCGSAPTPNPP
+470 PT
-485 GSDVLNSLKV
+485 
-495 LVKCDSKTYHFEKPY
+495 
-510 KMDDGDY
+510 
-517 RLEKVDDNTYTVI
+517 
-530 VLADKY
+530 
-536 VEKYNAVYPGHTL
+536 
-549 FDNNTKTIK
+549 
-558 LVYRYGAWTVVGSNG
+558 
-573 VTFNVSCEQKYTVTY
+573 
-588 TDGVDGEVIF
+588 
-598 ADQVSYKKPGEKT
+598 
-611 PKFRGTPTRT
+611 
-621 GYKFIG
+621 
-627 WEPAVVGTV
+627 
-636 TANATYTAQW
+636 
-646 VSISDLDPAPELVS
+646 
-660 SLYMNFQCTNENA
+660 
-673 SHDHRSEMIAIGY
+673 
-686 GIGAG
+686 
-691 GVIVTDA
+691 
-698 AGNPVYNKDGNI
+698 
-710 TAVITFYQDSGFLN
+710 
-724 EYNKRTG
+724 
-731 VAHRY
+731 
-736 ADYEPKT
+736 
-743 KSVDGVL
+743 
-750 IGEVFHMY
+750 
-758 KKDYPVVFD
+758 
-767 VVCGSLYT
+767 
-775 VTYKDGTNG
+775 
-784 TVFADDVHSNL
+784 
-795 NANAATPAF
+795 
-804 VGGTPTRPGYV
+804 
-815 FTGWNPAVAA
+815 
-825 TVTGNATYTA
+825 
-835 VWEKDANGN
+835 
-844 GKPDKDEEKYTVTYT
+844 
-859 DGVENEEIFAD
+859 
-870 ETYSD
+870 
-875 LLSGT
+875 
-880 ATPAFNGTP
+880 
-889 TRKGYAF
+889 
-896 TGWNPAVA
+896 
-904 ATVTGNAT
+904 
-912 YAAVWEEAAPPKPD
+912 PD
-926 KPTPPTDE
+926 KPTAPGE
-934 IGGATVAVKCIT
+934 
-946 GHGDL
+946 GDL
-951 SWKIDSSTFTVG
+951 SGLIGQITVNCTNEAAAHELKTKGYALISGSYTTG
-963 EVTGDDTTGYTCT
+963 EVDGDAENGYTYTVTINSQKYVEQFDTDTGAAHDPKGVNATVTLKYTDNGWAVERVVPVVFNVACVTEIVPPAKPGAEDLAKLEAPVEVACTTKPETHAAARFSLIEGTYDIGDVSGNETDGYTCDIIIT
-976 VTVQAEVYV
+976 ADEYVTKY
-985 NAFNSDKKAN
+985 NTDF
-995 GVKHTLADDAEKTF
+995 GKHTLTGDNSKTL
-1009 TMTYVNGAWTGPT
+1009 TLKYVEGRWVVNDP
-1022 NPAVTFEVKC
+1022 VTFPVEC
-1032 EEELVP
+1032 EEELFP

-1091 AWNNYKAN
+1091 LFNIYKSD

-1147 EGRLY
+1147 EGRLH

-1210 VTYTDGVDGEAFA
+1210 VTYTDGVNGEAFA

-1235 PAFEGTPTRKGFVF
+1235 PAFVGTPARAGYKFLGWEPTVAETVTENATYVAQWEKLYTVTYTDGVDGKAFKDDVHSDLEKDTPTPAFSGDTPTRKGFVF

-1298 HGAKAYKVTLGE
+1298 HGEKKYKPTLGE
-1310 YTASNV
+1310 YTVSDV

-1327 VTVRAAKFIEK
+1327 VTVKATKFIEK
-1338 YSSDMSDAVHTL
+1338 YSSDMGDAVHTL

-1410 KHGGK
+1410 NHWGK

-1435 GYTCTITVKAA
+1435 GYTCTVTVKAA
-1446 KIIEKYSSDMGK
+1446 KIIKKYSSDMGK
-1458 THALIVGEQAEKT
+1458 THELIVGEQAEKT

-1510 NAKVDCTTTTAHNG
+1510 NAKVDCTTTTAHND
-1524 KSYTLIED
+1524 KPYTLIEG
-1532 TYNVSDPE
+1532 TYDISDPE

-1559 KYNAEEN
+1559 KYNAEEK

-1576 SKTIELT
+1576 SKAIELT

-1591 AETSVTFNVKCELLT
+1591 TETSVTFNVKCELLT

-1615 EEVFADVVYNDIP
+1615 EEVFADVVYKDIP
-1628 YGTNTPAFGTKDPTR
+1628 YGTSTPAFGTKDPTR
-1643 KGYKFLG
+1643 KGYKFVG
-1650 WEPVVADTVTENATY
+1650 WEPEVAETVTKDVTY
-1665 VAQWEKLYTVTYTD
+1665 TAKWEKLYTVTYTD
-1679 GAKGKAFEDQVFT
+1679 GAKGKAFKDQVYS
-1692 DLESGTKTPE
+1692 DLEAGTDTPK
-1702 FNGTPTRKGYKFLG
+1702 FDGKPTRKGYTFTG
-1716 WEPVVADTVTENVTY
+1716 WSPKVTDTVTKDVTY
-1731 TAPVGR
+1731 VAQWKSVKNGKDNIPKTGDSEIVMV
-1737 TLHRY
+1737 L
-1742 LHRRREGQGVQGSGL
+1742 GSVLLFSFCGAAAVSVYD
-1757 QRS
+1757 RKRKHF

>member
-1 MVCAEF
+1 MTA
-7 SVCFWHCSWSSH
+7 
-19 FCPRLRWQRIRRG
+19 
-32 LTKPSP
+32 
-38 RPSQWTGTRRRP
+38 
-50 IPPAQE
+50 
-56 QPKNENP
+56 N
-63 PAPEEPKTFTV
+63 V
-74 TYTDG
+74 TY
-79 VGGAVFDNEVHS
+79 
-91 NLPSGTAT
+91 
-99 PAFSGSLAREGYTFA
+99 
-114 GWNPAVAE
+114 VAQ
-122 TVTADV
+122 
-128 TYAAKWEEGK
+128 WEAGK
-138 TGPRRVTLPTIP
+138 TSARRVTLPTIP
-150 GPDVDLAALDTGHKI
+150 DPDPAPAALNTGHKI
-165 DVRFTVLYVGDEFN
+165 DVTFTVLYVGDEFR

-195 YKTNHSDTAY
+195 YSSNHSDTAY

-216 AAASRA
+216 AAAERA
-222 SVNSGY
+222 TVDRGY
-228 QIVGWSKESN
+228 TIVGWSKEAK
-238 ANPTTWSLNKSGTTA
+238 ANPTIWQLNKSGTTA
-253 CNKGSTIYL
+253 CNKGTTIYL

-290 DSWSTTDASIRYHSF
+290 DSWSTTDAAIRYHSF

-325 DGADTIYAG
+325 DGSDTIYTG
-334 GALCS
+334 GTLCS

-358 YAVWEEA
+358 YAVWEEDAPAKPTAPDNDTVKALLGENA
-365 VPSKPEWSDIRR
+365 VQIICTNAQIGHGSKTFGLIDGTFTVYQSNNRCEVVINSLSPYVNEFNAAVSVPAGTHITDNSMAGQNRTKINLVWSDG
-377 EMQKVSVHVTCINPD
+377 KWTAADAPAKYHVLCSLQPVEPTTPGEGDLENI
-392 VNHTEKTY
+392 EKLVRIVCDRNIHDA
-400 SYKESNDDTIGSV
+400 KEYGVI
-413 QDSAGSYTCTVTVHL
+413 AGSCEFGGIDMTGDVPTCPVTIRAAKYV
-428 GRYRLQYNQDFNR
+428 
-441 EHEFASSL
+441 EA
-449 TADVVLQ
+449 
-456 YNGTGWVIASALPL
+456 YNGTIGVEHTITGDTERLLILAWDANNNVWRPMTDTPVTFTVVCPPAKPGAEDLANL
-470 ELKLTCGSAPTPNPP
+470 EAPVEVVCTTKPETHAAAHFSLGDGTYTIGDVAGNKTDGYTCDITVTADRYVWWYNLDYGKHTLTG
-485 GSDVLNSLKV
+485 
-495 LVKCDSKTYHFEKPY
+495 
-510 KMDDGDY
+510 
-517 RLEKVDDNTYTVI
+517 DNTKT
-530 VLADKY
+530 LTLKY
-536 VEKYNAVYPGHTL
+536 VEGQWAV
-549 FDNNTKTIK
+549 D
-558 LVYRYGAWTVVGSNG
+558 
-573 VTFNVSCEQKYTVTY
+573 
-588 TDGVDGEVIF
+588 
-598 ADQVSYKKPGEKT
+598 
-611 PKFRGTPTRT
+611 
-621 GYKFIG
+621 
-627 WEPAVVGTV
+627 
-636 TANATYTAQW
+636 
-646 VSISDLDPAPELVS
+646 
-660 SLYMNFQCTNENA
+660 
-673 SHDHRSEMIAIGY
+673 
-686 GIGAG
+686 
-691 GVIVTDA
+691 
-698 AGNPVYNKDGNI
+698 
-710 TAVITFYQDSGFLN
+710 
-724 EYNKRTG
+724 
-731 VAHRY
+731 
-736 ADYEPKT
+736 
-743 KSVDGVL
+743 
-750 IGEVFHMY
+750 
-758 KKDYPVVFD
+758 
-767 VVCGSLYT
+767 
-775 VTYKDGTNG
+775 
-784 TVFADDVHSNL
+784 
-795 NANAATPAF
+795 TPATF
-804 VGGTPTRPGYV
+804 P
-815 FTGWNPAVAA
+815 
-825 TVTGNATYTA
+825 
-835 VWEKDANGN
+835 
-844 GKPDKDEEKYTVTYT
+844 
-859 DGVENEEIFAD
+859 VEC
-870 ETYSD
+870 
-875 LLSGT
+875 GT
-880 ATPAFNGTP
+880 APQ
-889 TRKGYAF
+889 
-896 TGWNPAVA
+896 
-904 ATVTGNAT
+904 
-912 YAAVWEEAAPPKPD
+912 KPD
-926 KPTPPTDE
+926 KPNDE
-934 IGGATVAVKCIT
+934 IKEATVAVKCIT

-951 SWKIDSSTFTVG
+951 SWTLRDGTFDVG
-963 EVTGDDTTGYTCT
+963 EVTGDDEKGYTCIIT
-976 VTVQAEVYV
+976 VRAAEYV
-985 NAFNSDKKAN
+985 KYFNENQQAN
-995 GVKHTLADDAEKTF
+995 GVKHTLADDTEKTF
-1009 TMTYVNGAWTGPT
+1009 TMTYVNGAWTRPT

-1044 RNGDTSK
+1044 RNGNTK
-1051 AYKDVALESQP
+1051 TAYKDIALEGQP

-1091 AWNNYKAN
+1091 LFNIYKRD

-1132 SEEALRDFQNDHSKT
+1132 NDHSKT

-1152 STTALFGS
+1152 STTAPFGS

-1173 GYTFKFWSR
+1173 GYSFKFWSR

-1210 VTYTDGVDGEAFA
+1210 VTYTDGVNGEAFA

-1235 PAFEGTPTRKGFVF
+1235 PAFEGTPARAGYKFLGWEPTVAETVTENATYVAQWEKLYTVTYTDGVDGKAFKDDVHSDLEKDTPTPAFSGDTPTRKDFVF

-1310 YTASNV
+1310 YTVSDV

-1338 YSSDMSDAVHTL
+1338 YSSDMGDAVHTL

-1410 KHGGK
+1410 NHWGK

-1435 GYTCTITVKAA
+1435 GYTCTVTVKAA

-1458 THALIVGEQAEKT
+1458 THELIVGEQAEKT

-1510 NAKVDCTTTTAHNG
+1510 NAKVGCTTTTAHNG

-1559 KYNAEEN
+1559 KYNAEEK

-1576 SKTIELT
+1576 SKAIELT

-1615 EEVFADVVYNDIP
+1615 EEVFEDVVYKDIP
-1628 YGTNTPAFGTKDPTR
+1628 YGTDTPAFGTKDPTR
-1643 KGYKFLG
+1643 KGYKFVG
-1650 WEPVVADTVTENATY
+1650 WEPEVAETVTKNVTY
-1665 VAQWEKLYTVTYTD
+1665 TAKWEKLYTVTYTD
-1679 GAKGKAFEDQVFT
+1679 GAKGKAFKDQVYS
-1692 DLESGTKTPE
+1692 DLEAGTDTPK
-1702 FNGTPTRKGYKFLG
+1702 FDGKPTRKGYTFTG
-1716 WEPVVADTVTENVTY
+1716 WSPKVTDTVTKDVTY
-1731 TAPVGR
+1731 VAQWKSVKNGKDNIPKTGDSEIVMV
-1737 TLHRY
+1737 L
-1742 LHRRREGQGVQGSGL
+1742 GSVLLFSFCGAAAVSVYD
-1757 QRS
+1757 RKRKHF

>member
-1 MVCAEF
+1 MQTVCASGMDRQMKGEYFKMKNHGLRRIF
-7 SVCFWHCSWSSH
+7 SLFLALFMVFTLL
-19 FCPRLRWQRIRRG
+19 PTTALAED
-32 LTKPSP
+32 T
-38 RPSQWTGTRRRP
+38 TGADETQP
-50 IPPAQE
+50 KTVVVDEGEKKTDPPAQE

-63 PAPEEPKTFTV
+63 PALEDPKTFTV

-79 VGGAVFDNEVHS
+79 ADGAVFPNQVYP
-91 NLPSGTAT
+91 NLSSGTPT
-99 PAFSGSLAREGYTFA
+99 PAFSGSLAREGHTFA
-114 GWNPAVAE
+114 GWNPAVAG

-128 TYAAKWEEGK
+128 TYVAQWEAGK
-138 TGPRRVTLPTIP
+138 TNTRRVTVPTIP
-150 GPDVDLAALDTGHKI
+150 GPDVAPAALDTGHKI

-216 AAASRA
+216 AAAGRA

-305 TVKNTIPTREG
+305 TVKNTVPTREG
-316 YVFKGWKAK
+316 YVFKGWKAN
-325 DGADTIYAG
+325 DGSDTIYTG
-334 GALCS
+334 GMTCA
-339 VSQQG
+339 VSQYG

-358 YAVWEEA
+358 YAVWEEDAPAQPTAPDNDA
-365 VPSKPEWSDIRR
+365 VKALLGENAVQIICTNAQIGHGSKTFGLIDGTFTVYHNKNNCEVVINYFSPYVDAFNAAVNVPAGTHIADNSKTSQNQAKINLVWSDG
-377 EMQKVSVHVTCINPD
+377 KWTAADAPAKYHVQCSLQPANPTVPGEGD
-392 VNHTEKTY
+392 LENIEKLVRIVCDRNIHEV
-400 SYKESNDDTIGSV
+400 KEYGVI
-413 QDSAGSYTCTVTVHL
+413 AGSCEFGDIDMTGDVPTCPVTIQAAEYVK
-428 GRYRLQYNQDFNR
+428 
-441 EHEFASSL
+441 A
-449 TADVVLQ
+449 
-456 YNGTGWVIASALPL
+456 YNGTIDVEHTITGDTERLLILAWDANNNVWRPMTDTPVTFTVICPPAKPGAEDLSN
-470 ELKLTCGSAPTPNPP
+470 LKAPVDVTCTTKPETHAA
-485 GSDVLNSLKV
+485 VHFSLR
-495 LVKCDSKTYHFEKPY
+495 
-510 KMDDGDY
+510 GG
-517 RLEKVDDNTYTVI
+517 TYTIGDVAGNETDGYTCDI
-530 VLADKY
+530 TVTADKY
-536 VEKYNAVYPGHTL
+536 VARYNMDYGKHTL
-549 FDNNTKTIK
+549 TGDNTKT
-558 LVYRYGAWTVVGSNG
+558 LTL
-573 VTFNVSCEQKYTVTY
+573 KYVE
-588 TDGVDGEVIF
+588 GQWAVD
-598 ADQVSYKKPGEKT
+598 T
-611 PKFRGTPTRT
+611 P
-621 GYKFIG
+621 
-627 WEPAVVGTV
+627 
-636 TANATYTAQW
+636 
-646 VSISDLDPAPELVS
+646 
-660 SLYMNFQCTNENA
+660 
-673 SHDHRSEMIAIGY
+673 
-686 GIGAG
+686 
-691 GVIVTDA
+691 
-698 AGNPVYNKDGNI
+698 
-710 TAVITFYQDSGFLN
+710 ITF
-724 EYNKRTG
+724 
-731 VAHRY
+731 
-736 ADYEPKT
+736 
-743 KSVDGVL
+743 
-750 IGEVFHMY
+750 
-758 KKDYPVVFD
+758 PV
-767 VVCGSLYT
+767 
-775 VTYKDGTNG
+775 
-784 TVFADDVHSNL
+784 
-795 NANAATPAF
+795 
-804 VGGTPTRPGYV
+804 
-815 FTGWNPAVAA
+815 
-825 TVTGNATYTA
+825 
-835 VWEKDANGN
+835 E
-844 GKPDKDEEKYTVTYT
+844 
-859 DGVENEEIFAD
+859 
-870 ETYSD
+870 
-875 LLSGT
+875 
-880 ATPAFNGTP
+880 
-889 TRKGYAF
+889 
-896 TGWNPAVA
+896 
-904 ATVTGNAT
+904 
-912 YAAVWEEAAPPKPD
+912 
-926 KPTPPTDE
+926 
-934 IGGATVAVKCIT
+934 
-946 GHGDL
+946 
-951 SWKIDSSTFTVG
+951 
-963 EVTGDDTTGYTCT
+963 
-976 VTVQAEVYV
+976 
-985 NAFNSDKKAN
+985 
-995 GVKHTLADDAEKTF
+995 
-1009 TMTYVNGAWTGPT
+1009 
-1022 NPAVTFEVKC
+1022 C
-1032 EEELVP
+1032 EEELFP

-1070 TIDIADYYTGN
+1070 TIDITDYYTGN
-1081 YEFYG
+1081 YKFYG

-1210 VTYTDGVDGEAFA
+1210 VTYTDGVNGEAFA

-1249 DGWNPEVAETVTED
+1249 DGWTPEVAETVTD
-1263 VTYTAQWKPVQPDK
+1263 NATYTAQWKPVQPDK

-1310 YTASNV
+1310 YTVSDV

-1350 IAGEPAEKTIELKWN
+1350 IAGEPAEKTVELKWN

-1410 KHGGK
+1410 NHWGK

-1458 THALIVGEQAEKT
+1458 AHALIVGEQAEKT
-1471 VELKWDGEK
+1471 VELKWNGEK

-1524 KSYTLIED
+1524 KSYTLIEG

-1559 KYNAEEN
+1559 RYNAEEN

-1591 AETSVTFNVKCELLT
+1591 AETSVAFNVKCELLT

-1615 EEVFADVVYNDIP
+1615 EEVFADVVYKDIP
-1628 YGTNTPAFGTKDPTR
+1628 YGTSTPAFGTKDPTR
-1643 KGYKFLG
+1643 EGYKFVG
-1650 WEPVVADTVTENATY
+1650 WEPEVAETVTKNVTY
-1665 VAQWEKLYTVTYTD
+1665 TAKWEELYTVTYTD
-1679 GAKGKAFEDQVFT
+1679 GVKGKAFKDQVYK
-1692 DLESGTKTPE
+1692 DLESGTDTPK
-1702 FNGTPTRKGYKFLG
+1702 FDGKPTRKGYTFTG
-1716 WEPVVADTVTENVTY
+1716 WSPKVTDTVTKDVTY
-1731 TAPVGR
+1731 VAQWKSTKNGKDNVPKTGDSEIVMV
-1737 TLHRY
+1737 L
-1742 LHRRREGQGVQGSGL
+1742 GSVLLFSFCGAAAVSVYD
-1757 QRS
+1757 RKRKHF

>member
-1 MVCAEF
+1 MQTVCASGMDHQMKGEYFKMKNHGLRRIF
-7 SVCFWHCSWSSH
+7 SLFLALFMVFTLL
-19 FCPRLRWQRIRRG
+19 PTTALAED
-32 LTKPSP
+32 T
-38 RPSQWTGTRRRP
+38 TGADETQP
-50 IPPAQE
+50 KTVVVDEGEKKTDPPAQE

-99 PAFSGSLAREGYTFA
+99 PAFSGSLAREGYTFV

-216 AAASRA
+216 AAAGRA

-290 DSWSTTDASIRYHSF
+290 DSWSTTDAAIRYHSF

-325 DGADTIYAG
+325 DGSDTIYTG
-334 GALCS
+334 GMTCA
-339 VSQQG
+339 VSQYG

-365 VPSKPEWSDIRR
+365 
-377 EMQKVSVHVTCINPD
+377 
-392 VNHTEKTY
+392 
-400 SYKESNDDTIGSV
+400 
-413 QDSAGSYTCTVTVHL
+413 
-428 GRYRLQYNQDFNR
+428 
-441 EHEFASSL
+441 
-449 TADVVLQ
+449 
-456 YNGTGWVIASALPL
+456 
-470 ELKLTCGSAPTPNPP
+470 
-485 GSDVLNSLKV
+485 
-495 LVKCDSKTYHFEKPY
+495 
-510 KMDDGDY
+510 
-517 RLEKVDDNTYTVI
+517 
-530 VLADKY
+530 
-536 VEKYNAVYPGHTL
+536 
-549 FDNNTKTIK
+549 
-558 LVYRYGAWTVVGSNG
+558 
-573 VTFNVSCEQKYTVTY
+573 
-588 TDGVDGEVIF
+588 
-598 ADQVSYKKPGEKT
+598 
-611 PKFRGTPTRT
+611 
-621 GYKFIG
+621 
-627 WEPAVVGTV
+627 
-636 TANATYTAQW
+636 
-646 VSISDLDPAPELVS
+646 
-660 SLYMNFQCTNENA
+660 
-673 SHDHRSEMIAIGY
+673 
-686 GIGAG
+686 
-691 GVIVTDA
+691 
-698 AGNPVYNKDGNI
+698 
-710 TAVITFYQDSGFLN
+710 
-724 EYNKRTG
+724 
-731 VAHRY
+731 
-736 ADYEPKT
+736 
-743 KSVDGVL
+743 
-750 IGEVFHMY
+750 
-758 KKDYPVVFD
+758 
-767 VVCGSLYT
+767 
-775 VTYKDGTNG
+775 
-784 TVFADDVHSNL
+784 
-795 NANAATPAF
+795 
-804 VGGTPTRPGYV
+804 
-815 FTGWNPAVAA
+815 
-825 TVTGNATYTA
+825 
-835 VWEKDANGN
+835 
-844 GKPDKDEEKYTVTYT
+844 
-859 DGVENEEIFAD
+859 
-870 ETYSD
+870 
-875 LLSGT
+875 
-880 ATPAFNGTP
+880 
-889 TRKGYAF
+889 
-896 TGWNPAVA
+896 
-904 ATVTGNAT
+904 
-912 YAAVWEEAAPPKPD
+912 APPKPD
-926 KPTPPTDE
+926 KPTAPGE
-934 IGGATVAVKCIT
+934 
-946 GHGDL
+946 GDL
-951 SWKIDSSTFTVG
+951 SGLIGQITVNCTNEAATHVLNSKSYALIADSYNTSEVEGDAENGYTYTVTINSQKYVEQFDTDTG
-963 EVTGDDTTGYTCT
+963 AAHDPKGVNATVTLKYTDNGWTVESGAPVVFDVACVTEIVPPARPGAEDLSNLEAPVEVVCTTKPETHAAAHFSLGDGTYTIGDVAGNETDGYTCDIT
-976 VTVQAEVYV
+976 VTADRYV
-985 NAFNSDKKAN
+985 WWYNLDY
-995 GVKHTLADDAEKTF
+995 GKHTLTGDNTKTL
-1009 TMTYVNGAWTGPT
+1009 TLKYVEGQW
-1022 NPAVTFEVKC
+1022 AVDTPITFPVEC
-1032 EEELVP
+1032 EEELFP

-1132 SEEALRDFQNDHSKT
+1132 SEEAWKDYQNDHSKT

-1182 EGQNGDVTGQT
+1182 EGQNGDVTGQA

-1210 VTYTDGVDGEAFA
+1210 VTYTDGVNGEAFA
-1223 DQAYTAKYEDAT
+1223 DQAYTAKYEDTT
-1235 PAFEGTPTRKGFVF
+1235 PAFEGTPARAGYKFLGWEPTVAETVTENATYVAQWEKLYTVTYTDGVGEKAFEDDVHSDLEKDTPTPAFSGGTPTRKGFVF
-1249 DGWNPEVAETVTED
+1249 DGWTPEVAETVTED

-1287 VAVVCDNQNVK
+1287 VAVVCDNQNVN
-1298 HGAKAYKVTLGE
+1298 HGEKKYKPTLGE
-1310 YTASNV
+1310 YTVSNV

-1338 YSSDMSDAVHTL
+1338 YSSDMSNAVHTL

-1410 KHGGK
+1410 NHWGK

-1458 THALIVGEQAEKT
+1458 THALIVGEQPEKT
-1471 VELKWDGEK
+1471 VELKWNGEK

-1510 NAKVDCTTTTAHNG
+1510 NAKVDCTTTTAHND

-1615 EEVFADVVYNDIP
+1615 EEVFADVVYKDIP
-1628 YGTNTPAFGTKDPTR
+1628 YGTSTPAFGTKDPTR
-1643 KGYKFLG
+1643 EGYKFVG
-1650 WEPVVADTVTENATY
+1650 WEPEVAETVTKNVTY
-1665 VAQWEKLYTVTYTD
+1665 TAKWEKLYTVTYTD
-1679 GAKGKAFEDQVFT
+1679 GVKGKAFKDQVYK
-1692 DLESGTKTPE
+1692 DLESGTDTPK
-1702 FNGTPTRKGYKFLG
+1702 FDGKPTRKGYTFTG
-1716 WEPVVADTVTENVTY
+1716 WSPKVTDTVTKDVTY
-1731 TAPVGR
+1731 VAQWKSVKNGKDNIPKTGDSEIVMV
-1737 TLHRY
+1737 L
-1742 LHRRREGQGVQGSGL
+1742 GSVLLFSFCGAAAVSVYD
-1757 QRS
+1757 RKRKHF

>member
-1 MVCAEF
+1 MTA
-7 SVCFWHCSWSSH
+7 
-19 FCPRLRWQRIRRG
+19 
-32 LTKPSP
+32 
-38 RPSQWTGTRRRP
+38 
-50 IPPAQE
+50 
-56 QPKNENP
+56 N
-63 PAPEEPKTFTV
+63 V
-74 TYTDG
+74 TY
-79 VGGAVFDNEVHS
+79 
-91 NLPSGTAT
+91 
-99 PAFSGSLAREGYTFA
+99 
-114 GWNPAVAE
+114 VAQ
-122 TVTADV
+122 
-128 TYAAKWEEGK
+128 WEAGK
-138 TGPRRVTLPTIP
+138 TGARRVTLPTIP
-150 GPDVDLAALDTGHKI
+150 EPDITPAALNTRHKI
-165 DVRFTVLYVGDEFN
+165 DVRFTVLYVGSEFN

-184 GSSEKTKFVCQ
+184 GSSEKTQFVCQ

-305 TVKNTIPTREG
+305 TVKNTVPTREG
-316 YVFKGWKAK
+316 YVFKGWKAN
-325 DGADTIYAG
+325 DGSDTIYTG
-334 GALCS
+334 GMTCA
-339 VSQQG
+339 VSQYG

-365 VPSKPEWSDIRR
+365 
-377 EMQKVSVHVTCINPD
+377 T
-392 VNHTEKTY
+392 
-400 SYKESNDDTIGSV
+400 
-413 QDSAGSYTCTVTVHL
+413 
-428 GRYRLQYNQDFNR
+428 
-441 EHEFASSL
+441 
-449 TADVVLQ
+449 
-456 YNGTGWVIASALPL
+456 
-470 ELKLTCGSAPTPNPP
+470 
-485 GSDVLNSLKV
+485 
-495 LVKCDSKTYHFEKPY
+495 
-510 KMDDGDY
+510 
-517 RLEKVDDNTYTVI
+517 
-530 VLADKY
+530 
-536 VEKYNAVYPGHTL
+536 
-549 FDNNTKTIK
+549 
-558 LVYRYGAWTVVGSNG
+558 
-573 VTFNVSCEQKYTVTY
+573 
-588 TDGVDGEVIF
+588 
-598 ADQVSYKKPGEKT
+598 
-611 PKFRGTPTRT
+611 
-621 GYKFIG
+621 
-627 WEPAVVGTV
+627 
-636 TANATYTAQW
+636 
-646 VSISDLDPAPELVS
+646 
-660 SLYMNFQCTNENA
+660 
-673 SHDHRSEMIAIGY
+673 
-686 GIGAG
+686 
-691 GVIVTDA
+691 
-698 AGNPVYNKDGNI
+698 
-710 TAVITFYQDSGFLN
+710 
-724 EYNKRTG
+724 
-731 VAHRY
+731 
-736 ADYEPKT
+736 
-743 KSVDGVL
+743 
-750 IGEVFHMY
+750 
-758 KKDYPVVFD
+758 
-767 VVCGSLYT
+767 
-775 VTYKDGTNG
+775 
-784 TVFADDVHSNL
+784 
-795 NANAATPAF
+795 
-804 VGGTPTRPGYV
+804 
-815 FTGWNPAVAA
+815 
-825 TVTGNATYTA
+825 
-835 VWEKDANGN
+835 
-844 GKPDKDEEKYTVTYT
+844 
-859 DGVENEEIFAD
+859 
-870 ETYSD
+870 
-875 LLSGT
+875 
-880 ATPAFNGTP
+880 
-889 TRKGYAF
+889 
-896 TGWNPAVA
+896 
-904 ATVTGNAT
+904 
-912 YAAVWEEAAPPKPD
+912 PPKPD
-926 KPTPPTDE
+926 KPTAPGE
-934 IGGATVAVKCIT
+934 
-946 GHGDL
+946 GDL
-951 SWKIDSSTFTVG
+951 SGLIDNITVNCTNG
-963 EVTGDDTTGYTCT
+963 KAAHELKTKGYTLISGSYTTSEVAGDAENGYTYTVTINSQKYVEQFDTDTGAAHDPKGVNATVTLKYTDNGWTVESGAPVVFDVACVTEIVPPTKPGAEDLAKLEAPVEVACTTKPETHTAASFALIEGTYNIGDVSGNETDGYTCDIIIT
-976 VTVQAEVYV
+976 ADEYVTKY
-985 NAFNSDKKAN
+985 NTDF
-995 GVKHTLADDAEKTF
+995 GKHTLTGDNTKPLTLK
-1009 TMTYVNGAWTGPT
+1009 YVEGRWVVNDP
-1022 NPAVTFEVKC
+1022 VTFPVEC
-1032 EEELVP
+1032 EEELFP

-1051 AYKDVALESQP
+1051 AYKDIALESQP

-1091 AWNNYKAN
+1091 LFNIYKSD

-1152 STTALFGS
+1152 STTAPFGS

-1182 EGQNGDVTGQT
+1182 EGQNSDVTGQT

-1210 VTYTDGVDGEAFA
+1210 VTYTDGVNGEAFA
-1223 DQAYTAKYEDAT
+1223 DQAYTAKYEDTT
-1235 PAFEGTPTRKGFVF
+1235 PAFEGTPARAGYKFLGWEPTVAETVTENATYVAQWEKLYTVTYTDGVDGKAFKDDVHSDLEKDTKTPAFSGGTPTRKGFVF

-1277 KAIEGAIGRG
+1277 KAIENAIGRG
-1287 VAVVCDNQNVK
+1287 VAVVCDNQNVN
-1298 HGAKAYKVTLGE
+1298 HGEKKYKPTLGE
-1310 YTASNV
+1310 YTVSDV

-1338 YSSDMSDAVHTL
+1338 YSSDMGDAVHTL

-1410 KHGGK
+1410 NHWGK

-1458 THALIVGEQAEKT
+1458 THALIVGEQAEKA
-1471 VELKWDGEK
+1471 VELKWNGEK

-1615 EEVFADVVYNDIP
+1615 EEVFADVVYKDIP
-1628 YGTNTPAFGTKDPTR
+1628 YGTSTPAFGTKDPTR
-1643 KGYKFLG
+1643 EGYKFVG
-1650 WEPVVADTVTENATY
+1650 WEPEVAETVTKNVTY
-1665 VAQWEKLYTVTYTD
+1665 TAKWEKLYTVTYTD
-1679 GAKGKAFEDQVFT
+1679 GVKGKAFKDQVYS
-1692 DLESGTKTPE
+1692 DLEAGTDTPK
-1702 FNGTPTRKGYKFLG
+1702 FDGKPTRKGYTFTG
-1716 WEPVVADTVTENVTY
+1716 WSPKVTDTVTKDVTY
-1731 TAPVGR
+1731 VAQWKSVKNGKDNIPKTGDSEIVMV
-1737 TLHRY
+1737 L
-1742 LHRRREGQGVQGSGL
+1742 GSVLLFSFCGAAAVSVYD
-1757 QRS
+1757 RKRKHF

>member
-32 LTKPSP
+32 LTEPSP

-50 IPPAQE
+50 TPPAQE

-63 PAPEEPKTFTV
+63 PAPEDPKTFTV

-79 VGGAVFDNEVHS
+79 VGGAVFDNDVHS

-99 PAFSGSLAREGYTFA
+99 PAFSGTLARDGYTFA

-122 TVTADV
+122 TVTANV
-128 TYAAKWEEGK
+128 TYVAQWEAGK
-138 TGPRRVTLPTIP
+138 TSARRVPLPTIP
-150 GPDVDLAALDTGHKI
+150 KPDPAPADLNTGHKI

-290 DSWSTTDASIRYHSF
+290 DSWSTTDAAIRYHSF

-316 YVFKGWKAK
+316 YVFKGWKAN
-325 DGADTIYAG
+325 DGSDTIYTG
-334 GALCS
+334 GMTCA
-339 VSQQG
+339 VSQYG

-365 VPSKPEWSDIRR
+365 
-377 EMQKVSVHVTCINPD
+377 T
-392 VNHTEKTY
+392 
-400 SYKESNDDTIGSV
+400 
-413 QDSAGSYTCTVTVHL
+413 
-428 GRYRLQYNQDFNR
+428 
-441 EHEFASSL
+441 
-449 TADVVLQ
+449 
-456 YNGTGWVIASALPL
+456 
-470 ELKLTCGSAPTPNPP
+470 
-485 GSDVLNSLKV
+485 
-495 LVKCDSKTYHFEKPY
+495 
-510 KMDDGDY
+510 
-517 RLEKVDDNTYTVI
+517 
-530 VLADKY
+530 
-536 VEKYNAVYPGHTL
+536 
-549 FDNNTKTIK
+549 
-558 LVYRYGAWTVVGSNG
+558 
-573 VTFNVSCEQKYTVTY
+573 
-588 TDGVDGEVIF
+588 
-598 ADQVSYKKPGEKT
+598 
-611 PKFRGTPTRT
+611 
-621 GYKFIG
+621 
-627 WEPAVVGTV
+627 
-636 TANATYTAQW
+636 
-646 VSISDLDPAPELVS
+646 
-660 SLYMNFQCTNENA
+660 
-673 SHDHRSEMIAIGY
+673 
-686 GIGAG
+686 
-691 GVIVTDA
+691 
-698 AGNPVYNKDGNI
+698 
-710 TAVITFYQDSGFLN
+710 
-724 EYNKRTG
+724 
-731 VAHRY
+731 
-736 ADYEPKT
+736 
-743 KSVDGVL
+743 
-750 IGEVFHMY
+750 
-758 KKDYPVVFD
+758 
-767 VVCGSLYT
+767 
-775 VTYKDGTNG
+775 
-784 TVFADDVHSNL
+784 
-795 NANAATPAF
+795 
-804 VGGTPTRPGYV
+804 
-815 FTGWNPAVAA
+815 
-825 TVTGNATYTA
+825 
-835 VWEKDANGN
+835 
-844 GKPDKDEEKYTVTYT
+844 
-859 DGVENEEIFAD
+859 
-870 ETYSD
+870 
-875 LLSGT
+875 
-880 ATPAFNGTP
+880 
-889 TRKGYAF
+889 
-896 TGWNPAVA
+896 
-904 ATVTGNAT
+904 
-912 YAAVWEEAAPPKPD
+912 PPKPD
-926 KPTPPTDE
+926 KPTAPGE
-934 IGGATVAVKCIT
+934 
-946 GHGDL
+946 GDL
-951 SWKIDSSTFTVG
+951 SGLIGNITVNCTNG
-963 EVTGDDTTGYTCT
+963 KAAHELKAKGYTLISGSYTTNEVAGDAENGYTYTVTINSQKYVEQFDADTGATHDPKDASATVTLKYTDNGWTVTSGTPVVFNVACVTEIVPPAKPGAEDLAKLEAPVEVACTTKPETHAAVHFSLRGGTYTIGDVAGNETDGYTCDIT
-976 VTVQAEVYV
+976 VTADKYV
-985 NAFNSDKKAN
+985 ARYNMDY
-995 GVKHTLADDAEKTF
+995 GKHTLTGDNTKTL
-1009 TMTYVNGAWTGPT
+1009 TLKYVEGQW
-1022 NPAVTFEVKC
+1022 AVDTPITFPVEC
-1032 EEELVP
+1032 EEELFP

-1044 RNGDTSK
+1044 RNGNTTT

-1210 VTYTDGVDGEAFA
+1210 VTYTDGVNGEAFA
-1223 DQAYTAKYEDAT
+1223 DQVYTAKYEDAT
-1235 PAFEGTPTRKGFVF
+1235 PAFEGTPARKGFVF
-1249 DGWNPEVAETVTED
+1249 DGWTPEVAETVTD
-1263 VTYTAQWKPVQPDK
+1263 NATYTAQWKPVQPDK

-1310 YTASNV
+1310 YTVSNV

-1399 GVKIVCDNQNV
+1399 GVRIVCDNQNV
-1410 KHGGK
+1410 NHWAK

-1446 KIIEKYSSDMGK
+1446 KIVEKYGSDFGK
-1458 THALIVGEQAEKT
+1458 PHDLIIGEAAEKT

-1510 NAKVDCTTTTAHNG
+1510 NAKVDCTTTTAHND
-1524 KSYTLIED
+1524 KSYTLIEG
-1532 TYNVSDPE
+1532 TYEVSDPE

-1615 EEVFADVVYNDIP
+1615 EEVFEDVVYKDIP
-1628 YGTNTPAFGTKDPTR
+1628 YGTSTPAFGTKDPTR
-1643 KGYKFLG
+1643 EGYKFVG
-1650 WEPVVADTVTENATY
+1650 WEPEVAETVTENVTY
-1665 VAQWEKLYTVTYTD
+1665 TAKWEKLYTVTYTD
-1679 GAKGKAFEDQVFT
+1679 GAKGKAFKDQVYS
-1692 DLESGTKTPE
+1692 DLEAGTDTPK
-1702 FNGTPTRKGYKFLG
+1702 FDGKPTRKGYTFTG
-1716 WEPVVADTVTENVTY
+1716 WSPKVTDTVTKDVTY
-1731 TAPVGR
+1731 VAQWKSVKNGKDNIPKTGDSEIVMV
-1737 TLHRY
+1737 L
-1742 LHRRREGQGVQGSGL
+1742 GSVLLFSFCGAAAVSVYD
-1757 QRS
+1757 RKRKHF

>member
-1 MVCAEF
+1 MTV
-7 SVCFWHCSWSSH
+7 
-19 FCPRLRWQRIRRG
+19 
-32 LTKPSP
+32 
-38 RPSQWTGTRRRP
+38 
-50 IPPAQE
+50 PP
-56 QPKNENP
+56 
-63 PAPEEPKTFTV
+63 
-74 TYTDG
+74 
-79 VGGAVFDNEVHS
+79 
-91 NLPSGTAT
+91 
-99 PAFSGSLAREGYTFA
+99 
-114 GWNPAVAE
+114 
-122 TVTADV
+122 
-128 TYAAKWEEGK
+128 
-138 TGPRRVTLPTIP
+138 IP
-150 GPDVDLAALDTGHKI
+150 GPDVNPAALNTGHKI
-165 DVRFTVLYVGDEFN
+165 DVTFTVLYVGDEFR

-195 YKTNHSDTAY
+195 YSSNHSDTAY

-216 AAASRA
+216 AAAGRA

-253 CNKGSTIYL
+253 CNKGTTIYL

-290 DSWSTTDASIRYHSF
+290 DSWSTTDAAIRYHSF

-325 DGADTIYAG
+325 DGSDTIYTG
-334 GALCS
+334 GMTCA
-339 VSQQG
+339 VSQYG

-365 VPSKPEWSDIRR
+365 
-377 EMQKVSVHVTCINPD
+377 T
-392 VNHTEKTY
+392 
-400 SYKESNDDTIGSV
+400 
-413 QDSAGSYTCTVTVHL
+413 
-428 GRYRLQYNQDFNR
+428 
-441 EHEFASSL
+441 
-449 TADVVLQ
+449 
-456 YNGTGWVIASALPL
+456 
-470 ELKLTCGSAPTPNPP
+470 
-485 GSDVLNSLKV
+485 
-495 LVKCDSKTYHFEKPY
+495 
-510 KMDDGDY
+510 
-517 RLEKVDDNTYTVI
+517 
-530 VLADKY
+530 
-536 VEKYNAVYPGHTL
+536 
-549 FDNNTKTIK
+549 
-558 LVYRYGAWTVVGSNG
+558 
-573 VTFNVSCEQKYTVTY
+573 
-588 TDGVDGEVIF
+588 
-598 ADQVSYKKPGEKT
+598 
-611 PKFRGTPTRT
+611 
-621 GYKFIG
+621 
-627 WEPAVVGTV
+627 
-636 TANATYTAQW
+636 
-646 VSISDLDPAPELVS
+646 
-660 SLYMNFQCTNENA
+660 
-673 SHDHRSEMIAIGY
+673 
-686 GIGAG
+686 
-691 GVIVTDA
+691 
-698 AGNPVYNKDGNI
+698 
-710 TAVITFYQDSGFLN
+710 
-724 EYNKRTG
+724 
-731 VAHRY
+731 
-736 ADYEPKT
+736 
-743 KSVDGVL
+743 
-750 IGEVFHMY
+750 
-758 KKDYPVVFD
+758 
-767 VVCGSLYT
+767 
-775 VTYKDGTNG
+775 
-784 TVFADDVHSNL
+784 
-795 NANAATPAF
+795 
-804 VGGTPTRPGYV
+804 
-815 FTGWNPAVAA
+815 
-825 TVTGNATYTA
+825 
-835 VWEKDANGN
+835 
-844 GKPDKDEEKYTVTYT
+844 
-859 DGVENEEIFAD
+859 
-870 ETYSD
+870 
-875 LLSGT
+875 
-880 ATPAFNGTP
+880 
-889 TRKGYAF
+889 
-896 TGWNPAVA
+896 
-904 ATVTGNAT
+904 
-912 YAAVWEEAAPPKPD
+912 PPKPD
-926 KPTPPTDE
+926 KPTAPGE
-934 IGGATVAVKCIT
+934 
-946 GHGDL
+946 GDL
-951 SWKIDSSTFTVG
+951 SGLIGNITVNCTNEAAAHELKTKGYALISGSYTTG
-963 EVTGDDTTGYTCT
+963 EVDGDAENGYTYTVTINSQKYVEQFDTDTGAAHDPKGVNATVTLKYTDNGWTVESGAPVVFDVACVTEIVPPTKPGAEDLAKLEAPVEVACTTKPETHAAARFSLIEGTYDIGDVSGNETDGYTCDIIIT
-976 VTVQAEVYV
+976 ADEYVTKY
-985 NAFNSDKKAN
+985 NTDF
-995 GVKHTLADDAEKTF
+995 GKHTLTGDNTKPLTLK
-1009 TMTYVNGAWTGPT
+1009 YVEGRWVVNDP
-1022 NPAVTFEVKC
+1022 VTFPVEC
-1032 EEELVP
+1032 EEELFP

-1152 STTALFGS
+1152 STTAPFGS

-1210 VTYTDGVDGEAFA
+1210 VTYTDGVNGEAFT

-1235 PAFEGTPTRKGFVF
+1235 PAFVGTPARAGYKFLGWEPTVAETVTENATYVAQWEKLYTVTYTDGVGEKAFKDDVHSDLEKDTPTPAFSGGTPTRKGFVF

-1287 VAVVCDNQNVK
+1287 VAVVCDNQNVN
-1298 HGAKAYKVTLGE
+1298 HGEKKYKPTLGE
-1310 YTASNV
+1310 YTVSNV

-1338 YSSDMSDAVHTL
+1338 YSSDMGDAVHTL

-1410 KHGGK
+1410 NHWGK

-1471 VELKWDGEK
+1471 VELKWNGEK

-1524 KSYTLIED
+1524 KSYTLIEG

-1615 EEVFADVVYNDIP
+1615 EEVFEDVVYKDIP
-1628 YGTNTPAFGTKDPTR
+1628 YGTSTPAFGTKDPTR
-1643 KGYKFLG
+1643 KGYKFVG
-1650 WEPVVADTVTENATY
+1650 WEPEVAETVTKNVTY
-1665 VAQWEKLYTVTYTD
+1665 TAKWEKLYTVTYTD
-1679 GAKGKAFEDQVFT
+1679 GVKGKAFKDQVYS
-1692 DLESGTKTPE
+1692 DLEAGTDTPK
-1702 FNGTPTRKGYKFLG
+1702 FDGKPTRKGYTFTG
-1716 WEPVVADTVTENVTY
+1716 WSPKVTDTVTKDVTY
-1731 TAPVGR
+1731 VAQWKSVKNGKDNIPKTGDSEIVMV
-1737 TLHRY
+1737 L
-1742 LHRRREGQGVQGSGL
+1742 GSVLLFSFCGAAAVSVYD
-1757 QRS
+1757 RKRKHF

>member
-1 MVCAEF
+1 MQTVCASGMDRQMKGEYFKMKNHGLRRIF
-7 SVCFWHCSWSSH
+7 SLFLALFMVFTLLPTTALAEDTTGADETQPKTVVVDEGEKKTDP
-19 FCPRLRWQRIRRG
+19 PRE
-32 LTKPSP
+32 
-38 RPSQWTGTRRRP
+38 
-50 IPPAQE
+50 E

-79 VGGAVFDNEVHS
+79 ADGAVFPNQVYR

-99 PAFSGSLAREGYTFA
+99 PAFDGTLAREGYTFA
-114 GWNPAVAE
+114 GWNPTVAG

-138 TGPRRVTLPTIP
+138 TGPRRVTVPTIP
-150 GPDVDLAALDTGHKI
+150 GPDVDPAALDTGHKI

-216 AAASRA
+216 AAAGRA

-290 DSWSTTDASIRYHSF
+290 DSWSTTDAAIRYHSF

-316 YVFKGWKAK
+316 YVFKGWKAN
-325 DGADTIYAG
+325 DGSDTIYTG
-334 GALCS
+334 GMTCA
-339 VSQQG
+339 VSQYG

-358 YAVWEEA
+358 YAVWEEDAPAQPTPLDEAGVKALLGENA
-365 VPSKPEWSDIRR
+365 VQIICTNAQIGHGSKTFGLIDGTFTVHQSNNRCEVVINGFSSYMSEFDAAVSVPAGTHITDNSMAGQNRTKINLVWSDG
-377 EMQKVSVHVTCINPD
+377 KWTAADAPAKYHVLCSLQPVEPTTPGEGDLENI
-392 VNHTEKTY
+392 EKLVRIVCDRNIHDA
-400 SYKESNDDTIGSV
+400 KEYGVI
-413 QDSAGSYTCTVTVHL
+413 AGSCEFGGIDMTGDVPTCPVTIRAAKYV
-428 GRYRLQYNQDFNR
+428 
-441 EHEFASSL
+441 EA
-449 TADVVLQ
+449 
-456 YNGTGWVIASALPL
+456 YNGTIGVEHTITGDTERPLLLAWDANNNVWRPMTDTPVTFTVICPPAKPGAEDLAKLEAPVEVACTTKPETHTAASFALI
-470 ELKLTCGSAPTPNPP
+470 EG
-485 GSDVLNSLKV
+485 
-495 LVKCDSKTYHFEKPY
+495 
-510 KMDDGDY
+510 
-517 RLEKVDDNTYTVI
+517 TYTVGDTFGNETDGYTCDI
-530 VLADKY
+530 IITADEYVTKYNTDFGKHTLTGDNTKPLTLKY
-536 VEKYNAVYPGHTL
+536 VEGRWVVNAP
-549 FDNNTKTIK
+549 
-558 LVYRYGAWTVVGSNG
+558 
-573 VTFNVSCEQKYTVTY
+573 VTF
-588 TDGVDGEVIF
+588 
-598 ADQVSYKKPGEKT
+598 
-611 PKFRGTPTRT
+611 
-621 GYKFIG
+621 
-627 WEPAVVGTV
+627 
-636 TANATYTAQW
+636 
-646 VSISDLDPAPELVS
+646 
-660 SLYMNFQCTNENA
+660 
-673 SHDHRSEMIAIGY
+673 
-686 GIGAG
+686 
-691 GVIVTDA
+691 
-698 AGNPVYNKDGNI
+698 PV
-710 TAVITFYQDSGFLN
+710 
-724 EYNKRTG
+724 E
-731 VAHRY
+731 
-736 ADYEPKT
+736 
-743 KSVDGVL
+743 
-750 IGEVFHMY
+750 
-758 KKDYPVVFD
+758 
-767 VVCGSLYT
+767 
-775 VTYKDGTNG
+775 
-784 TVFADDVHSNL
+784 
-795 NANAATPAF
+795 
-804 VGGTPTRPGYV
+804 
-815 FTGWNPAVAA
+815 
-825 TVTGNATYTA
+825 
-835 VWEKDANGN
+835 
-844 GKPDKDEEKYTVTYT
+844 
-859 DGVENEEIFAD
+859 
-870 ETYSD
+870 
-875 LLSGT
+875 
-880 ATPAFNGTP
+880 
-889 TRKGYAF
+889 
-896 TGWNPAVA
+896 
-904 ATVTGNAT
+904 
-912 YAAVWEEAAPPKPD
+912 
-926 KPTPPTDE
+926 
-934 IGGATVAVKCIT
+934 
-946 GHGDL
+946 
-951 SWKIDSSTFTVG
+951 
-963 EVTGDDTTGYTCT
+963 
-976 VTVQAEVYV
+976 
-985 NAFNSDKKAN
+985 
-995 GVKHTLADDAEKTF
+995 
-1009 TMTYVNGAWTGPT
+1009 
-1022 NPAVTFEVKC
+1022 C
-1032 EEELVP
+1032 EEELFP

-1051 AYKDVALESQP
+1051 AYKDIALESQP

-1081 YEFYG
+1081 YKFYG

-1210 VTYTDGVDGEAFA
+1210 VTYTDGVNGEAFA

-1249 DGWNPEVAETVTED
+1249 DGWIPEVAETVTD
-1263 VTYTAQWKPVQPDK
+1263 NATYTAQWKPVQPDK

-1287 VAVVCDNQNVK
+1287 VAVVCDNQNVN
-1298 HGAKAYKVTLGE
+1298 HGEKKYKPTLGE
-1310 YTASNV
+1310 YTVSNV

-1410 KHGGK
+1410 NHWGK

-1458 THALIVGEQAEKT
+1458 THALIVGEQAEKA
-1471 VELKWDGEK
+1471 VELKWNGEK

-1540 RKGTAYTC
+1540 RKGTVYTC

-1615 EEVFADVVYNDIP
+1615 EEVFADVVYKDIP
-1628 YGTNTPAFGTKDPTR
+1628 YGTGTPAFGTKDPTR
-1643 KGYKFLG
+1643 KGYKFVG
-1650 WEPVVADTVTENATY
+1650 WEPEVAETVTKDVTY
-1665 VAQWEKLYTVTYTD
+1665 TAKWEKLYTVTYTD
-1679 GAKGKAFEDQVFT
+1679 GVKGKAFKDQVYS
-1692 DLESGTKTPE
+1692 DLEAGTDTPK
-1702 FNGTPTRKGYKFLG
+1702 FDGKPTRKGYTFTG
-1716 WEPVVADTVTENVTY
+1716 WSPKVTDTVTKDVTY
-1731 TAPVGR
+1731 VAQWKSVKNGKDNIPKTGDSEIVMV
-1737 TLHRY
+1737 L
-1742 LHRRREGQGVQGSGL
+1742 GSVLLFSFCGAAAVSVYD
-1757 QRS
+1757 RKRKHF

>member
-1 MVCAEF
+1 MQTVCASGMDHQMKGEYFKMKNHGLRRIF
-7 SVCFWHCSWSSH
+7 SLFLALFMVFTLL
-19 FCPRLRWQRIRRG
+19 PTTALAED
-32 LTKPSP
+32 T
-38 RPSQWTGTRRRP
+38 TGADETQP
-50 IPPAQE
+50 KTVVVNEGEKKTDPPAQE

-79 VGGAVFDNEVHS
+79 ADGAVFPNQVYS
-91 NLPSGTAT
+91 NLSSGTAT
-99 PAFSGSLAREGYTFA
+99 PAFSGTPAREGYTFA

-122 TVTADV
+122 TVTANV
-128 TYAAKWEEGK
+128 TYVAQWEAGK
-138 TGPRRVTLPTIP
+138 TSARRVTLPTIP
-150 GPDVDLAALDTGHKI
+150 EPDITPAALNTGHKI

-184 GSSEKTKFVCQ
+184 GSSEKTQFVCQ

-216 AAASRA
+216 AAAGRA

-253 CNKGSTIYL
+253 CNKGTTIYL

-290 DSWSTTDASIRYHSF
+290 DSWSTTDAAIRYHSF

-316 YVFKGWKAK
+316 YVFKGWKAN
-325 DGADTIYAG
+325 DGSDTIYTG
-334 GALCS
+334 GMTCA
-339 VSQQG
+339 VSQYG

-365 VPSKPEWSDIRR
+365 APPTPDKPTAPGEGDLSGLIGQITVNCTNEAATHNPNSK
-377 EMQKVSVHVTCINPD
+377 
-392 VNHTEKTY
+392 
-400 SYKESNDDTIGSV
+400 SYALIAD
-413 QDSAGSYTCTVTVHL
+413 SYTTSEVE
-428 GRYRLQYNQDFNR
+428 GDA
-441 EHEFASSL
+441 E
-449 TADVVLQ
+449 
-456 YNGTGWVIASALPL
+456 NG
-470 ELKLTCGSAPTPNPP
+470 
-485 GSDVLNSLKV
+485 
-495 LVKCDSKTYHFEKPY
+495 Y
-510 KMDDGDY
+510 
-517 RLEKVDDNTYTVI
+517 TYTVTI
-530 VLADKY
+530 NSQKY
-536 VEKYNAVYPGHTL
+536 VEQFDTNTRTVHDPKGVNATVTL
-549 FDNNTKTIK
+549 
-558 LVYRYGAWTVVGSNG
+558 
-573 VTFNVSCEQKYTVTY
+573 KYT
-588 TDGVDGEVIF
+588 DN
-598 ADQVSYKKPGEKT
+598 
-611 PKFRGTPTRT
+611 
-621 GYKFIG
+621 G
-627 WEPAVVGTV
+627 WAVE
-636 TANATYTAQW
+636 
-646 VSISDLDPAPELVS
+646 S
-660 SLYMNFQCTNENA
+660 
-673 SHDHRSEMIAIGY
+673 
-686 GIGAG
+686 GA
-691 GVIVTDA
+691 
-698 AGNPVYNKDGNI
+698 
-710 TAVITFYQDSGFLN
+710 
-724 EYNKRTG
+724 
-731 VAHRY
+731 
-736 ADYEPKT
+736 
-743 KSVDGVL
+743 
-750 IGEVFHMY
+750 
-758 KKDYPVVFD
+758 PVVFD
-767 VVCGSLYT
+767 VAC
-775 VTYKDGTNG
+775 VTEIVPPAKPGAEDL
-784 TVFADDVHSNL
+784 SNL
-795 NANAATPAF
+795 KAPVDVTCTTKPETHAAVHF
-804 VGGTPTRPGYV
+804 SLRGGTYTIGD
-815 FTGWNPAVAA
+815 VA
-825 TVTGNATYTA
+825 GN
-835 VWEKDANGN
+835 E
-844 GKPDKDEEKYTVTYT
+844 T
-859 DGVENEEIFAD
+859 D
-870 ETYSD
+870 
-875 LLSGT
+875 
-880 ATPAFNGTP
+880 
-889 TRKGYAF
+889 
-896 TGWNPAVA
+896 
-904 ATVTGNAT
+904 
-912 YAAVWEEAAPPKPD
+912 
-926 KPTPPTDE
+926 
-934 IGGATVAVKCIT
+934 
-946 GHGDL
+946 
-951 SWKIDSSTFTVG
+951 
-963 EVTGDDTTGYTCT
+963 GYTCDIT
-976 VTVQAEVYV
+976 VTADKYV
-985 NAFNSDKKAN
+985 ARYNMDY
-995 GVKHTLADDAEKTF
+995 GKHTLTGDNTKTL
-1009 TMTYVNGAWTGPT
+1009 TLKYVEGQW
-1022 NPAVTFEVKC
+1022 AVDTPITFPVEC
-1032 EEELVP
+1032 EEELFP

-1091 AWNNYKAN
+1091 LFNIYKSD

-1182 EGQNGDVTGQT
+1182 EGQNGDVTGQA

-1210 VTYTDGVDGEAFA
+1210 VTYTDGVNGEAFA
-1223 DQAYTAKYEDAT
+1223 DQAYTAKYEDTT
-1235 PAFEGTPTRKGFVF
+1235 PAFEGTPARAGYKFLGWEPTVAETVTENATYVAQWEKLYTVTYTDGVDGKAFKDDVHSDLEKDTPTPAFSGDTPTRKGFVF
-1249 DGWNPEVAETVTED
+1249 DGWNPEVAETVTD
-1263 VTYTAQWKPVQPDK
+1263 DATYTAQWKPVQPDK

-1287 VAVVCDNQNVK
+1287 VAVVCDNQNVN
-1298 HGAKAYKVTLGE
+1298 HGEKKYKPTLGE
-1310 YTASNV
+1310 YTVSNV

-1338 YSSDMSDAVHTL
+1338 YSSDMGDAVHTL

-1410 KHGGK
+1410 NHWGK

-1435 GYTCTITVKAA
+1435 GYTCTVTVKAA
-1446 KIIEKYSSDMGK
+1446 KIVEKYGSDFGK
-1458 THALIVGEQAEKT
+1458 PHDLIIGEAAEKT

-1615 EEVFADVVYNDIP
+1615 EEVFEDVVYKDIP
-1628 YGTNTPAFGTKDPTR
+1628 YGTSTPAFGTKDPTR
-1643 KGYKFLG
+1643 EGYKFVG
-1650 WEPVVADTVTENATY
+1650 WEPEVAETVTKNVTY
-1665 VAQWEKLYTVTYTD
+1665 TAKWEKLYTVTYTD
-1679 GAKGKAFEDQVFT
+1679 GAKGKAFKDQVYK
-1692 DLESGTKTPE
+1692 DLESGTDTPK
-1702 FNGTPTRKGYKFLG
+1702 FDGKPTRKGYTFTG
-1716 WEPVVADTVTENVTY
+1716 WSPKVTDTVTKDVTY
-1731 TAPVGR
+1731 VAQWKSVKNGKDNIPKTGDSEIVMV
-1737 TLHRY
+1737 L
-1742 LHRRREGQGVQGSGL
+1742 GSVLLFSFCGAAAVSVYD
-1757 QRS
+1757 RKRKHF

>member
-1 MVCAEF
+1 MDRQMKGEYFMMKNHGLRRIFSLFLALFMVFTLLPTTALAED
-7 SVCFWHCSWSSH
+7 
-19 FCPRLRWQRIRRG
+19 
-32 LTKPSP
+32 T
-38 RPSQWTGTRRRP
+38 TGADETQP
-50 IPPAQE
+50 KTVVVNEGEKKTDPPAQE

-79 VGGAVFDNEVHS
+79 ADGAVFPNQVS

-99 PAFSGSLAREGYTFA
+99 PAFSGSLAREGYTFV

-138 TGPRRVTLPTIP
+138 TNARRVPLPTIP
-150 GPDVDLAALDTGHKI
+150 KPDPAPADLNTGHKI

-290 DSWSTTDASIRYHSF
+290 DSWSTTDAAIRYHSF

-316 YVFKGWKAK
+316 YVFKGWKAN
-325 DGADTIYAG
+325 DGSDTIYTG
-334 GALCS
+334 GMTCA
-339 VSQQG
+339 VSQYG

-365 VPSKPEWSDIRR
+365 
-377 EMQKVSVHVTCINPD
+377 T
-392 VNHTEKTY
+392 
-400 SYKESNDDTIGSV
+400 
-413 QDSAGSYTCTVTVHL
+413 
-428 GRYRLQYNQDFNR
+428 
-441 EHEFASSL
+441 
-449 TADVVLQ
+449 
-456 YNGTGWVIASALPL
+456 
-470 ELKLTCGSAPTPNPP
+470 
-485 GSDVLNSLKV
+485 
-495 LVKCDSKTYHFEKPY
+495 
-510 KMDDGDY
+510 
-517 RLEKVDDNTYTVI
+517 
-530 VLADKY
+530 
-536 VEKYNAVYPGHTL
+536 
-549 FDNNTKTIK
+549 
-558 LVYRYGAWTVVGSNG
+558 
-573 VTFNVSCEQKYTVTY
+573 
-588 TDGVDGEVIF
+588 
-598 ADQVSYKKPGEKT
+598 
-611 PKFRGTPTRT
+611 
-621 GYKFIG
+621 
-627 WEPAVVGTV
+627 
-636 TANATYTAQW
+636 
-646 VSISDLDPAPELVS
+646 
-660 SLYMNFQCTNENA
+660 
-673 SHDHRSEMIAIGY
+673 
-686 GIGAG
+686 
-691 GVIVTDA
+691 
-698 AGNPVYNKDGNI
+698 
-710 TAVITFYQDSGFLN
+710 
-724 EYNKRTG
+724 
-731 VAHRY
+731 
-736 ADYEPKT
+736 
-743 KSVDGVL
+743 
-750 IGEVFHMY
+750 
-758 KKDYPVVFD
+758 
-767 VVCGSLYT
+767 
-775 VTYKDGTNG
+775 
-784 TVFADDVHSNL
+784 
-795 NANAATPAF
+795 
-804 VGGTPTRPGYV
+804 
-815 FTGWNPAVAA
+815 
-825 TVTGNATYTA
+825 
-835 VWEKDANGN
+835 
-844 GKPDKDEEKYTVTYT
+844 
-859 DGVENEEIFAD
+859 
-870 ETYSD
+870 
-875 LLSGT
+875 
-880 ATPAFNGTP
+880 
-889 TRKGYAF
+889 
-896 TGWNPAVA
+896 
-904 ATVTGNAT
+904 
-912 YAAVWEEAAPPKPD
+912 PPKPD
-926 KPTPPTDE
+926 KPTAPGE
-934 IGGATVAVKCIT
+934 
-946 GHGDL
+946 GDL
-951 SWKIDSSTFTVG
+951 SGLIGNITVNCTNG
-963 EVTGDDTTGYTCT
+963 KAAHELKAKGYTLISGSYTTNEVAGDAENGYTCT
-976 VTVQAEVYV
+976 VTINSQKYVEQFDTNTRTVHDPKGV
-985 NAFNSDKKAN
+985 NATVTLKYTDNGWTVESGAPVVFDVACVTEIVPPARPGAEDLSNLKAPVDVTCTTKPETHAAVHFSLRGGTYTIGDVAGNETDGYTCDITVTADKYVARYN
-995 GVKHTLADDAEKTF
+995 MDYGKHTLTGDNTKTL
-1009 TMTYVNGAWTGPT
+1009 TLKYVEGQW
-1022 NPAVTFEVKC
+1022 AVDTPITFPVEC
-1032 EEELVP
+1032 EEELFP

-1044 RNGDTSK
+1044 RNGNTTT
-1051 AYKDVALESQP
+1051 AYKDIALESQP

-1091 AWNNYKAN
+1091 LFNIYKSD

-1210 VTYTDGVDGEAFA
+1210 VTYTDGVNGEAFA

-1235 PAFEGTPTRKGFVF
+1235 PAFEGTPARKGFVF
-1249 DGWNPEVAETVTED
+1249 DGWTPDVARTVTD
-1263 VTYTAQWKPVQPDK
+1263 NATYTAQWKPVQPDK

-1287 VAVVCDNQNVK
+1287 VAVVCDNQNVN
-1298 HGAKAYKVTLGE
+1298 HGEKKYKPTLGE
-1310 YTASNV
+1310 YTVSNV

-1399 GVKIVCDNQNV
+1399 GIKIVCDNQNV
-1410 KHGGK
+1410 NHWGK

-1471 VELKWDGEK
+1471 VELKWNGEK

-1510 NAKVDCTTTTAHNG
+1510 NAKVDCATTTAHNG

-1615 EEVFADVVYNDIP
+1615 EEVFADVVYKDIP
-1628 YGTNTPAFGTKDPTR
+1628 YGTGTPAFGTKDPTR
-1643 KGYKFLG
+1643 EGYKFVG
-1650 WEPVVADTVTENATY
+1650 WEPEIAETVTKDVTY
-1665 VAQWEKLYTVTYTD
+1665 TAKWEKLYTVTYTD
-1679 GAKGKAFEDQVFT
+1679 GVKGKAFKDQVYS
-1692 DLESGTKTPE
+1692 DLEAGTATPK
-1702 FNGTPTRKGYKFLG
+1702 FDGKPTRKGYTFTG
-1716 WEPVVADTVTENVTY
+1716 WSPKVTDTVTKDVTY
-1731 TAPVGR
+1731 VAQWKSVKNGKDNIPKTGDSEIVMV
-1737 TLHRY
+1737 L
-1742 LHRRREGQGVQGSGL
+1742 GSVLLFSFCGAAAVSVYD
-1757 QRS
+1757 RKRKHF

>member
-1 MVCAEF
+1 MQTVCASGMDRQMKGEYFKMKNHGLRRIF
-7 SVCFWHCSWSSH
+7 SLFLALFMVFTLL
-19 FCPRLRWQRIRRG
+19 PTTALAED
-32 LTKPSP
+32 T
-38 RPSQWTGTRRRP
+38 TGADETQP
-50 IPPAQE
+50 KTVVVDGGEKKTDPPAQE

-79 VGGAVFDNEVHS
+79 ADGAVFADKVYS
-91 NLPSGTAT
+91 NLSFGTAT
-99 PAFSGSLAREGYTFA
+99 PAFDGTLAREGYTFA
-114 GWNPAVAE
+114 GWNPTVAG

-138 TGPRRVTLPTIP
+138 TGPRRVTVPTIP
-150 GPDVDLAALDTGHKI
+150 GPDVDPAALDTGHKI

-195 YKTNHSDTAY
+195 YSQPHSDTAST
-205 NNHTIAISDIK
+205 NHTIAISDIK
-216 AAASRA
+216 AAAGRA

-253 CNKGSTIYL
+253 CNKGTTIYL

-316 YVFKGWKAK
+316 YVFKGWKAN
-325 DGADTIYAG
+325 DGSDTIYTG
-334 GALCS
+334 GMTCA
-339 VSQQG
+339 VSQYG

-365 VPSKPEWSDIRR
+365 
-377 EMQKVSVHVTCINPD
+377 
-392 VNHTEKTY
+392 
-400 SYKESNDDTIGSV
+400 
-413 QDSAGSYTCTVTVHL
+413 
-428 GRYRLQYNQDFNR
+428 
-441 EHEFASSL
+441 
-449 TADVVLQ
+449 
-456 YNGTGWVIASALPL
+456 
-470 ELKLTCGSAPTPNPP
+470 
-485 GSDVLNSLKV
+485 
-495 LVKCDSKTYHFEKPY
+495 
-510 KMDDGDY
+510 
-517 RLEKVDDNTYTVI
+517 
-530 VLADKY
+530 
-536 VEKYNAVYPGHTL
+536 
-549 FDNNTKTIK
+549 
-558 LVYRYGAWTVVGSNG
+558 
-573 VTFNVSCEQKYTVTY
+573 
-588 TDGVDGEVIF
+588 
-598 ADQVSYKKPGEKT
+598 
-611 PKFRGTPTRT
+611 
-621 GYKFIG
+621 
-627 WEPAVVGTV
+627 
-636 TANATYTAQW
+636 
-646 VSISDLDPAPELVS
+646 
-660 SLYMNFQCTNENA
+660 
-673 SHDHRSEMIAIGY
+673 
-686 GIGAG
+686 
-691 GVIVTDA
+691 
-698 AGNPVYNKDGNI
+698 
-710 TAVITFYQDSGFLN
+710 
-724 EYNKRTG
+724 
-731 VAHRY
+731 
-736 ADYEPKT
+736 
-743 KSVDGVL
+743 
-750 IGEVFHMY
+750 
-758 KKDYPVVFD
+758 
-767 VVCGSLYT
+767 
-775 VTYKDGTNG
+775 
-784 TVFADDVHSNL
+784 
-795 NANAATPAF
+795 
-804 VGGTPTRPGYV
+804 
-815 FTGWNPAVAA
+815 
-825 TVTGNATYTA
+825 
-835 VWEKDANGN
+835 
-844 GKPDKDEEKYTVTYT
+844 
-859 DGVENEEIFAD
+859 
-870 ETYSD
+870 
-875 LLSGT
+875 
-880 ATPAFNGTP
+880 
-889 TRKGYAF
+889 
-896 TGWNPAVA
+896 
-904 ATVTGNAT
+904 
-912 YAAVWEEAAPPKPD
+912 APPMPD
-926 KPTPPTDE
+926 KPTAPGE
-934 IGGATVAVKCIT
+934 
-946 GHGDL
+946 GDL
-951 SWKIDSSTFTVG
+951 SGLIDNITVNCTNNAATHTLKSKGYALIASSYTPS
-963 EVTGDDTTGYTCT
+963 EVAGDAENGYTCT
-976 VTVQAEVYV
+976 VTINSQKYVEQFDTDTGAAHDPKGV
-985 NAFNSDKKAN
+985 NATVTLKYTDNGWTVESGAPVVFDVACVTEIVPPARPGAEDLSNLKAPVDVTCTTKPETHAAVHFSLRGGTYTIGDVAGNETDGYTCDITVTADKYVARYN
-995 GVKHTLADDAEKTF
+995 MDYGKHTLTGDNTKTL
-1009 TMTYVNGAWTGPT
+1009 TLKYVEGQW
-1022 NPAVTFEVKC
+1022 AVDTPITFPVEC
-1032 EEELVP
+1032 EEELFP

-1051 AYKDVALESQP
+1051 AYKDIPLESQP

-1152 STTALFGS
+1152 STTAPFGS

-1210 VTYTDGVDGEAFA
+1210 VTYTDGVNGEAFA

-1235 PAFEGTPTRKGFVF
+1235 PAFEGTPARAGYKFLGWEPTVAETVTENATYVAQWEKLYTVTYTDGVDGKAFKDDVHSDLEKDTPTPAFSGGTPTRKGFVF

-1287 VAVVCDNQNVK
+1287 VAVVCDNQNVN
-1298 HGAKAYKVTLGE
+1298 HGEKKYKPTLGE
-1310 YTASNV
+1310 YTVSDV

-1338 YSSDMSDAVHTL
+1338 YSSDMGDAVHTL

-1410 KHGGK
+1410 NHWGK

-1458 THALIVGEQAEKT
+1458 AHALIVGEQAEKT
-1471 VELKWDGEK
+1471 VELKWNGEK

-1615 EEVFADVVYNDIP
+1615 EEVFADVVYKDIP
-1628 YGTNTPAFGTKDPTR
+1628 YGTGTPAFGTKDPTR
-1643 KGYKFLG
+1643 KGYKFVG
-1650 WEPVVADTVTENATY
+1650 WEPEVAETVTKNVTY
-1665 VAQWEKLYTVTYTD
+1665 TAKWEKLYTVTYTD
-1679 GAKGKAFEDQVFT
+1679 GAKGKAFKDQVYK
-1692 DLESGTKTPE
+1692 DLESGADTPK
-1702 FNGTPTRKGYKFLG
+1702 FDGKPTRKGYTFTG
-1716 WEPVVADTVTENVTY
+1716 WSPKVTDTVTKDVTY
-1731 TAPVGR
+1731 VAQWKSVKNGKDNIPKTGDSEIVMV
-1737 TLHRY
+1737 L
-1742 LHRRREGQGVQGSGL
+1742 GSVLLFSFCGAAAVSVYD
-1757 QRS
+1757 RKRKHF

>member
-1 MVCAEF
+1 MWRTRA
-7 SVCFWHCSWSSH
+7 
-19 FCPRLRWQRIRRG
+19 
-32 LTKPSP
+32 
-38 RPSQWTGTRRRP
+38 RRRP
-50 IPPAQE
+50 TPPAQE

-79 VGGAVFDNEVHS
+79 ADGAVFPNQVYS
-91 NLPSGTAT
+91 NLSSGTAT
-99 PAFSGSLAREGYTFA
+99 PAFSGTPAREGYTFV
-114 GWNPAVAE
+114 GWNPAVAG

-128 TYAAKWEEGK
+128 TYVAQWEAGK
-138 TGPRRVTLPTIP
+138 TGPKRVTVPPIP
-150 GPDVDLAALDTGHKI
+150 DPGVAPAALNTGHKI

-184 GSSEKTKFVCQ
+184 GSSEKTQFVCQ

-216 AAASRA
+216 AAAGRA

-253 CNKGSTIYL
+253 CNKGTTIYL

-290 DSWSTTDASIRYHSF
+290 DSWSTTDAAIRYHSF

-316 YVFKGWKAK
+316 YVFKGWKAN
-325 DGADTIYAG
+325 DGSDTIYTG
-334 GALCS
+334 GMTCA
-339 VSQQG
+339 VSQYG

-365 VPSKPEWSDIRR
+365 
-377 EMQKVSVHVTCINPD
+377 T
-392 VNHTEKTY
+392 
-400 SYKESNDDTIGSV
+400 
-413 QDSAGSYTCTVTVHL
+413 
-428 GRYRLQYNQDFNR
+428 
-441 EHEFASSL
+441 
-449 TADVVLQ
+449 
-456 YNGTGWVIASALPL
+456 
-470 ELKLTCGSAPTPNPP
+470 
-485 GSDVLNSLKV
+485 
-495 LVKCDSKTYHFEKPY
+495 
-510 KMDDGDY
+510 
-517 RLEKVDDNTYTVI
+517 
-530 VLADKY
+530 
-536 VEKYNAVYPGHTL
+536 
-549 FDNNTKTIK
+549 
-558 LVYRYGAWTVVGSNG
+558 
-573 VTFNVSCEQKYTVTY
+573 
-588 TDGVDGEVIF
+588 
-598 ADQVSYKKPGEKT
+598 
-611 PKFRGTPTRT
+611 
-621 GYKFIG
+621 
-627 WEPAVVGTV
+627 
-636 TANATYTAQW
+636 
-646 VSISDLDPAPELVS
+646 
-660 SLYMNFQCTNENA
+660 
-673 SHDHRSEMIAIGY
+673 
-686 GIGAG
+686 
-691 GVIVTDA
+691 
-698 AGNPVYNKDGNI
+698 
-710 TAVITFYQDSGFLN
+710 
-724 EYNKRTG
+724 
-731 VAHRY
+731 
-736 ADYEPKT
+736 
-743 KSVDGVL
+743 
-750 IGEVFHMY
+750 
-758 KKDYPVVFD
+758 
-767 VVCGSLYT
+767 
-775 VTYKDGTNG
+775 
-784 TVFADDVHSNL
+784 
-795 NANAATPAF
+795 
-804 VGGTPTRPGYV
+804 
-815 FTGWNPAVAA
+815 
-825 TVTGNATYTA
+825 
-835 VWEKDANGN
+835 
-844 GKPDKDEEKYTVTYT
+844 
-859 DGVENEEIFAD
+859 
-870 ETYSD
+870 
-875 LLSGT
+875 
-880 ATPAFNGTP
+880 
-889 TRKGYAF
+889 
-896 TGWNPAVA
+896 
-904 ATVTGNAT
+904 
-912 YAAVWEEAAPPKPD
+912 PPKPD
-926 KPTPPTDE
+926 KPTAPGE
-934 IGGATVAVKCIT
+934 
-946 GHGDL
+946 GDL
-951 SWKIDSSTFTVG
+951 SGLIGNITVNCTNG
-963 EVTGDDTTGYTCT
+963 KAAHELKAKGYTLISGSYTTNEVAGDAENGYTYTVTINSQKYVEQFDADTGATHDPKDASATVTLKYTDNGWTVTSGTPVVFNVACVTEIVPPAKPGAEDLAKLEAPVEVACTTKPETHNAVHFSLRGGTYTIGDVAGNETDGYTCDIT
-976 VTVQAEVYV
+976 VTADKYV
-985 NAFNSDKKAN
+985 ARYNMDY
-995 GVKHTLADDAEKTF
+995 GKHTLTGDNTKTL
-1009 TMTYVNGAWTGPT
+1009 TLKYVEGQW
-1022 NPAVTFEVKC
+1022 AVDTPITFPVEC
-1032 EEELVP
+1032 EEELFP

-1044 RNGDTSK
+1044 RNGNTTT

-1210 VTYTDGVDGEAFA
+1210 VTYTDGVNGEAFA

-1235 PAFEGTPTRKGFVF
+1235 PAFEGTPARKGFVF
-1249 DGWNPEVAETVTED
+1249 DGWTPEVAETVTD
-1263 VTYTAQWKPVQPDK
+1263 NATYTAQWKPVQPDK

-1287 VAVVCDNQNVK
+1287 VAVVCDNQNVN
-1298 HGAKAYKVTLGE
+1298 HGEKKYKPTLGE
-1310 YTASNV
+1310 YTVSNV

-1410 KHGGK
+1410 NHWGK

-1615 EEVFADVVYNDIP
+1615 EEVFADVVYKDIP
-1628 YGTNTPAFGTKDPTR
+1628 YGTSTPAFGTKDPTR
-1643 KGYKFLG
+1643 EGYKFVG
-1650 WEPVVADTVTENATY
+1650 WEPEVAETVTKDVTY
-1665 VAQWEKLYTVTYTD
+1665 TAKWEKLYTVTYTD
-1679 GAKGKAFEDQVFT
+1679 GVKGKAFKDQVYS
-1692 DLESGTKTPE
+1692 DLESGTDTPK
-1702 FNGTPTRKGYKFLG
+1702 FDGKPTRKGYTFTG
-1716 WEPVVADTVTENVTY
+1716 WSPKVTDTVTKDVTY
-1731 TAPVGR
+1731 VAQWKSVKNGKDNIPKTGDSEIVMV
-1737 TLHRY
+1737 L
-1742 LHRRREGQGVQGSGL
+1742 GSVLLFSFCGAAAVSVYD
-1757 QRS
+1757 RKRKHF

>member
-1 MVCAEF
+1 M
-7 SVCFWHCSWSSH
+7 
-19 FCPRLRWQRIRRG
+19 
-32 LTKPSP
+32 
-38 RPSQWTGTRRRP
+38 
-50 IPPAQE
+50 
-56 QPKNENP
+56 
-63 PAPEEPKTFTV
+63 
-74 TYTDG
+74 
-79 VGGAVFDNEVHS
+79 
-91 NLPSGTAT
+91 
-99 PAFSGSLAREGYTFA
+99 
-114 GWNPAVAE
+114 
-122 TVTADV
+122 TADV

-290 DSWSTTDASIRYHSF
+290 DSWSTTDAAIRYHSF

-316 YVFKGWKAK
+316 YVFKGWKAN
-325 DGADTIYAG
+325 DGSDTIYTG
-334 GALCS
+334 GMTCA
-339 VSQQG
+339 VSQYG

-365 VPSKPEWSDIRR
+365 
-377 EMQKVSVHVTCINPD
+377 T
-392 VNHTEKTY
+392 
-400 SYKESNDDTIGSV
+400 
-413 QDSAGSYTCTVTVHL
+413 
-428 GRYRLQYNQDFNR
+428 
-441 EHEFASSL
+441 
-449 TADVVLQ
+449 
-456 YNGTGWVIASALPL
+456 
-470 ELKLTCGSAPTPNPP
+470 
-485 GSDVLNSLKV
+485 
-495 LVKCDSKTYHFEKPY
+495 
-510 KMDDGDY
+510 
-517 RLEKVDDNTYTVI
+517 
-530 VLADKY
+530 
-536 VEKYNAVYPGHTL
+536 
-549 FDNNTKTIK
+549 
-558 LVYRYGAWTVVGSNG
+558 
-573 VTFNVSCEQKYTVTY
+573 
-588 TDGVDGEVIF
+588 
-598 ADQVSYKKPGEKT
+598 
-611 PKFRGTPTRT
+611 
-621 GYKFIG
+621 
-627 WEPAVVGTV
+627 
-636 TANATYTAQW
+636 
-646 VSISDLDPAPELVS
+646 
-660 SLYMNFQCTNENA
+660 
-673 SHDHRSEMIAIGY
+673 
-686 GIGAG
+686 
-691 GVIVTDA
+691 
-698 AGNPVYNKDGNI
+698 
-710 TAVITFYQDSGFLN
+710 
-724 EYNKRTG
+724 
-731 VAHRY
+731 
-736 ADYEPKT
+736 
-743 KSVDGVL
+743 
-750 IGEVFHMY
+750 
-758 KKDYPVVFD
+758 
-767 VVCGSLYT
+767 
-775 VTYKDGTNG
+775 
-784 TVFADDVHSNL
+784 
-795 NANAATPAF
+795 
-804 VGGTPTRPGYV
+804 
-815 FTGWNPAVAA
+815 
-825 TVTGNATYTA
+825 
-835 VWEKDANGN
+835 
-844 GKPDKDEEKYTVTYT
+844 
-859 DGVENEEIFAD
+859 
-870 ETYSD
+870 
-875 LLSGT
+875 
-880 ATPAFNGTP
+880 
-889 TRKGYAF
+889 
-896 TGWNPAVA
+896 
-904 ATVTGNAT
+904 
-912 YAAVWEEAAPPKPD
+912 PPKPD
-926 KPTPPTDE
+926 KPTAPGE
-934 IGGATVAVKCIT
+934 
-946 GHGDL
+946 GDL
-951 SWKIDSSTFTVG
+951 SGLIGNITVNCTNG
-963 EVTGDDTTGYTCT
+963 KAAHELKAKGYTLISGSYTTNEVAGDAENGYTCT
-976 VTVQAEVYV
+976 VTINSQKYVEQFDTNTRTVHDPKGV
-985 NAFNSDKKAN
+985 NATVTLKYTDNGWTVESGAPVVFDVACVTEIVPPARPGAEDLSNLKAPVDVTCTTKPETHAAVHFSLRGGTYTIGDVAGNETDGYTCDITVTADKYVARYN
-995 GVKHTLADDAEKTF
+995 MDYGKHTLTGDNTKTL
-1009 TMTYVNGAWTGPT
+1009 TLKYVEGQW
-1022 NPAVTFEVKC
+1022 AVDTPITFPVEC
-1032 EEELVP
+1032 EEELFP

-1091 AWNNYKAN
+1091 LFNIYKSD

-1182 EGQNGDVTGQT
+1182 EGQSGDVTGQT

-1202 VWEKNTYT
+1202 VWEKNIYTVTYTDGVNGEAFADQVYNVPFEDATPAFDGTPARAGYKFLGWEPTVAETVTENATYVAQWEKLYT
-1210 VTYTDGVDGEAFA
+1210 VTYTDGVDEKVFK
-1223 DQAYTAKYEDAT
+1223 DDVHSDLEKDTKT
-1235 PAFEGTPTRKGFVF
+1235 PAFSGGTPTRKGFVF

-1287 VAVVCDNQNVK
+1287 VAVVCDNQNVN
-1298 HGAKAYKVTLGE
+1298 HGEKKYKPTLGE
-1310 YTASNV
+1310 YTVSDV

-1327 VTVRAAKFIEK
+1327 VTVKAAKFIEK
-1338 YSSDMSDAVHTL
+1338 YNSDMGDAVHTL

-1399 GVKIVCDNQNV
+1399 GVRIVCDNQHVN
-1410 KHGGK
+1410 HWAK

-1446 KIIEKYSSDMGK
+1446 KIVEKYGSDFGK
-1458 THALIVGEQAEKT
+1458 PHDLIIGEAAEKT

-1524 KSYTLIED
+1524 KSYTLIEG

-1591 AETSVTFNVKCELLT
+1591 AETSVAFNVKCELLT

-1615 EEVFADVVYNDIP
+1615 EEVFADVVYKDIP
-1628 YGTNTPAFGTKDPTR
+1628 YGTGTPAFGTKDPTR
-1643 KGYKFLG
+1643 EGYKFVG
-1650 WEPVVADTVTENATY
+1650 WEPEVAETVTKDVTY
-1665 VAQWEKLYTVTYTD
+1665 TAKWEKLYTVTYTD
-1679 GAKGKAFEDQVFT
+1679 GVKGKAFKDQVYS
-1692 DLESGTKTPE
+1692 DLESGTDTPK
-1702 FNGTPTRKGYKFLG
+1702 FDGKPTRKGYTFTG
-1716 WEPVVADTVTENVTY
+1716 WSPKVTDTVTKDVTY
-1731 TAPVGR
+1731 VAQWKSVKNGKDNIPKTGDSEIVMV
-1737 TLHRY
+1737 L
-1742 LHRRREGQGVQGSGL
+1742 GSVLLFSFCGAAAVSVYD
-1757 QRS
+1757 RKRKHF

>member
-1 MVCAEF
+1 MQTVCASGMDHQMKGEYFKMKNHGLRRIF
-7 SVCFWHCSWSSH
+7 SLFLALFMVFTLL
-19 FCPRLRWQRIRRG
+19 PTTALAED
-32 LTKPSP
+32 T
-38 RPSQWTGTRRRP
+38 TGADGTQP
-50 IPPAQE
+50 KTVAVDGDEKKTDPPAQE

-99 PAFSGSLAREGYTFA
+99 PAFSGSLAREGYTFV

-138 TGPRRVTLPTIP
+138 TNARRVPLPTIP
-150 GPDVDLAALDTGHKI
+150 KPDPAPADLNTGHKI

-253 CNKGSTIYL
+253 CNKGTTIYL

-290 DSWSTTDASIRYHSF
+290 DSWSTTDAAIRYHSF
-305 TVKNTIPTREG
+305 TVKNTVPTREG

-325 DGADTIYAG
+325 DGSDTIYTG

-358 YAVWEEA
+358 YAVWEEDAPAQPTPLDEAGVKALLGENA
-365 VPSKPEWSDIRR
+365 VQIICTNAQIGHGSKTFGLIDGTFTVHQSNNRCEVVINGFSSYMSEFDAAVSVPAGTHITDNSMAGQNRTKINLVWSDG
-377 EMQKVSVHVTCINPD
+377 KWTAADAPAKYHVLCSSQPAEPTAPGEGDLENI
-392 VNHTEKTY
+392 EKLVRIVCDRNIHDA
-400 SYKESNDDTIGSV
+400 KEYGVI
-413 QDSAGSYTCTVTVHL
+413 AGSCEFGGIDVTGDVPTCPVTIRAAKYV
-428 GRYRLQYNQDFNR
+428 
-441 EHEFASSL
+441 EA
-449 TADVVLQ
+449 
-456 YNGTGWVIASALPL
+456 YNGTIGVEHAITGDTERLLILAWDANNNVWRPMTDTPVTFTVVCPPAKPGAEDLSN
-470 ELKLTCGSAPTPNPP
+470 LKAPVDVTCTTKPETHAA
-485 GSDVLNSLKV
+485 VHFSLR
-495 LVKCDSKTYHFEKPY
+495 
-510 KMDDGDY
+510 GG
-517 RLEKVDDNTYTVI
+517 TYTIGDVAGNETDGYTCDI
-530 VLADKY
+530 TVTADKY
-536 VEKYNAVYPGHTL
+536 VARYNMDYGKHTL
-549 FDNNTKTIK
+549 TGDNTKT
-558 LVYRYGAWTVVGSNG
+558 LTL
-573 VTFNVSCEQKYTVTY
+573 KYVE
-588 TDGVDGEVIF
+588 GQWAVD
-598 ADQVSYKKPGEKT
+598 T
-611 PKFRGTPTRT
+611 P
-621 GYKFIG
+621 
-627 WEPAVVGTV
+627 
-636 TANATYTAQW
+636 
-646 VSISDLDPAPELVS
+646 
-660 SLYMNFQCTNENA
+660 
-673 SHDHRSEMIAIGY
+673 
-686 GIGAG
+686 
-691 GVIVTDA
+691 
-698 AGNPVYNKDGNI
+698 
-710 TAVITFYQDSGFLN
+710 ITF
-724 EYNKRTG
+724 
-731 VAHRY
+731 
-736 ADYEPKT
+736 
-743 KSVDGVL
+743 
-750 IGEVFHMY
+750 
-758 KKDYPVVFD
+758 PV
-767 VVCGSLYT
+767 
-775 VTYKDGTNG
+775 
-784 TVFADDVHSNL
+784 
-795 NANAATPAF
+795 
-804 VGGTPTRPGYV
+804 
-815 FTGWNPAVAA
+815 
-825 TVTGNATYTA
+825 
-835 VWEKDANGN
+835 E
-844 GKPDKDEEKYTVTYT
+844 
-859 DGVENEEIFAD
+859 
-870 ETYSD
+870 
-875 LLSGT
+875 
-880 ATPAFNGTP
+880 
-889 TRKGYAF
+889 
-896 TGWNPAVA
+896 
-904 ATVTGNAT
+904 
-912 YAAVWEEAAPPKPD
+912 
-926 KPTPPTDE
+926 
-934 IGGATVAVKCIT
+934 
-946 GHGDL
+946 
-951 SWKIDSSTFTVG
+951 
-963 EVTGDDTTGYTCT
+963 
-976 VTVQAEVYV
+976 
-985 NAFNSDKKAN
+985 
-995 GVKHTLADDAEKTF
+995 
-1009 TMTYVNGAWTGPT
+1009 
-1022 NPAVTFEVKC
+1022 C
-1032 EEELVP
+1032 EEELFP

-1044 RNGDTSK
+1044 RNGNTTT
-1051 AYKDVALESQP
+1051 AYKDIALESQP

-1081 YEFYG
+1081 YKFYG

-1210 VTYTDGVDGEAFA
+1210 VTYTDGVNGEAFA

-1235 PAFEGTPTRKGFVF
+1235 PAFEGTPARAGYKFLGWEPTVAETVTENATYVAQWEKLYTVTYTDGVGGKAFEDDVHSDLEKDTPTPAFSGDTPTRKGFVF

-1310 YTASNV
+1310 YTVSNV

-1338 YSSDMSDAVHTL
+1338 YSSDMGDAVHTL

-1399 GVKIVCDNQNV
+1399 GVRIVCDNQNV
-1410 KHGGK
+1410 NHWGK

-1446 KIIEKYSSDMGK
+1446 KIVEKYSSDMGK

-1510 NAKVDCTTTTAHNG
+1510 NAKVDCTTTTAHND
-1524 KSYTLIED
+1524 KSYTLIEG

-1615 EEVFADVVYNDIP
+1615 EEVFADVVYKDIP
-1628 YGTNTPAFGTKDPTR
+1628 YGTSTPAFGTKDPTR
-1643 KGYKFLG
+1643 EGYKFVG
-1650 WEPVVADTVTENATY
+1650 WEPEVAETVTKNVTY
-1665 VAQWEKLYTVTYTD
+1665 TAKWEKLYTVTYTD
-1679 GAKGKAFEDQVFT
+1679 GAKGKAFKDQVYK
-1692 DLESGTKTPE
+1692 DLESGTDTPK
-1702 FNGTPTRKGYKFLG
+1702 FDGKPTRKGYTFTG
-1716 WEPVVADTVTENVTY
+1716 WSPKVTDTVTKDVTY
-1731 TAPVGR
+1731 VAQWKSVKNGKDNIPKTGDSEIVMV
-1737 TLHRY
+1737 L
-1742 LHRRREGQGVQGSGL
+1742 GSVLLFSFCGAAAVSVYD
-1757 QRS
+1757 RKRKHF

>member
-1 MVCAEF
+1 MQTVCASGMDRQMKGEYFKMKNHGLRRVF
-7 SVCFWHCSWSSH
+7 SLFLALFMVFTLL
-19 FCPRLRWQRIRRG
+19 PTTALAED
-32 LTKPSP
+32 T
-38 RPSQWTGTRRRP
+38 TGADETQPKTVVVNGDEKRTD
-50 IPPAQE
+50 PPAQE

-79 VGGAVFDNEVHS
+79 ADGAVFDNEVHS
-91 NLPSGTAT
+91 NLPAGTAT
-99 PAFSGSLAREGYTFA
+99 PAFSGSLAREDYTFV

-138 TGPRRVTLPTIP
+138 TNARRVPLPTIP
-150 GPDVDLAALDTGHKI
+150 KPDPAPADLNTGHKI

-216 AAASRA
+216 AAAGRA

-253 CNKGSTIYL
+253 CNKGTTIYL

-290 DSWSTTDASIRYHSF
+290 DSWSTTDAAIRYHSF

-325 DGADTIYAG
+325 DGSDTIYTG
-334 GALCS
+334 GTLCS

-358 YAVWEEA
+358 YAVWEEDAPAQPTPLDEAGVKALLGENA
-365 VPSKPEWSDIRR
+365 VQIICTNAQIGHGSKTFGLIDGTFTVHQSNNRCEVVINGFSSYMSEFDAAVSVPAGTHITDNSMAGQNRTKINLVWSDG
-377 EMQKVSVHVTCINPD
+377 KWTAADAPAKYHVLCSSQPAEPTAPGEGDLENI
-392 VNHTEKTY
+392 EKLVRIVCDRNIHDA
-400 SYKESNDDTIGSV
+400 KEYGVI
-413 QDSAGSYTCTVTVHL
+413 AGSCEFGDIDMTGDVPTCPVTIQAAEYVK
-428 GRYRLQYNQDFNR
+428 
-441 EHEFASSL
+441 A
-449 TADVVLQ
+449 
-456 YNGTGWVIASALPL
+456 YNGTIGVEHTITGDTERLLILAWDANNNVWRPMTDTPVTFTVICPPAKPGAEDLAKLEAPVEVVCTTKPETHTAAPFSLIEGTYDIGDVSGNETDGYTCDITVTAGNYVALYNTDFG
-470 ELKLTCGSAPTPNPP
+470 KHTLTG
-485 GSDVLNSLKV
+485 
-495 LVKCDSKTYHFEKPY
+495 
-510 KMDDGDY
+510 
-517 RLEKVDDNTYTVI
+517 DNTKPLT
-530 VLADKY
+530 LKY
-536 VEKYNAVYPGHTL
+536 VEG
-549 FDNNTKTIK
+549 
-558 LVYRYGAWTVVGSNG
+558 RWVVNDP
-573 VTFNVSCEQKYTVTY
+573 VTF
-588 TDGVDGEVIF
+588 
-598 ADQVSYKKPGEKT
+598 
-611 PKFRGTPTRT
+611 
-621 GYKFIG
+621 
-627 WEPAVVGTV
+627 
-636 TANATYTAQW
+636 
-646 VSISDLDPAPELVS
+646 
-660 SLYMNFQCTNENA
+660 
-673 SHDHRSEMIAIGY
+673 
-686 GIGAG
+686 
-691 GVIVTDA
+691 
-698 AGNPVYNKDGNI
+698 PV
-710 TAVITFYQDSGFLN
+710 
-724 EYNKRTG
+724 E
-731 VAHRY
+731 
-736 ADYEPKT
+736 
-743 KSVDGVL
+743 
-750 IGEVFHMY
+750 
-758 KKDYPVVFD
+758 
-767 VVCGSLYT
+767 
-775 VTYKDGTNG
+775 
-784 TVFADDVHSNL
+784 
-795 NANAATPAF
+795 
-804 VGGTPTRPGYV
+804 
-815 FTGWNPAVAA
+815 
-825 TVTGNATYTA
+825 
-835 VWEKDANGN
+835 
-844 GKPDKDEEKYTVTYT
+844 
-859 DGVENEEIFAD
+859 
-870 ETYSD
+870 
-875 LLSGT
+875 
-880 ATPAFNGTP
+880 
-889 TRKGYAF
+889 
-896 TGWNPAVA
+896 
-904 ATVTGNAT
+904 
-912 YAAVWEEAAPPKPD
+912 
-926 KPTPPTDE
+926 
-934 IGGATVAVKCIT
+934 
-946 GHGDL
+946 
-951 SWKIDSSTFTVG
+951 
-963 EVTGDDTTGYTCT
+963 
-976 VTVQAEVYV
+976 
-985 NAFNSDKKAN
+985 
-995 GVKHTLADDAEKTF
+995 
-1009 TMTYVNGAWTGPT
+1009 
-1022 NPAVTFEVKC
+1022 C
-1032 EEELVP
+1032 EEELFP

-1091 AWNNYKAN
+1091 LFNIYKSD

-1210 VTYTDGVDGEAFA
+1210 VTYTDGVNGEAFA

-1235 PAFEGTPTRKGFVF
+1235 PAFEGTPARKGFVF
-1249 DGWNPEVAETVTED
+1249 DGWNPEVAETVTD
-1263 VTYTAQWKPVQPDK
+1263 NATYTAQWKPVQPDK

-1310 YTASNV
+1310 YTVSNV

-1410 KHGGK
+1410 NHWGK

-1615 EEVFADVVYNDIP
+1615 EEVFADVVYKDIP
-1628 YGTNTPAFGTKDPTR
+1628 YGTGTPAFGTKDPTR
-1643 KGYKFLG
+1643 EGYKFVG
-1650 WEPVVADTVTENATY
+1650 WEPEVAETVTKDVTY
-1665 VAQWEKLYTVTYTD
+1665 TAKWEKLYTVTYTD
-1679 GAKGKAFEDQVFT
+1679 GVKGKAFKDQVYS
-1692 DLESGTKTPE
+1692 DLEAGTDTPK
-1702 FNGTPTRKGYKFLG
+1702 FDGKPTRKGYTFTG
-1716 WEPVVADTVTENVTY
+1716 WSPKVTDTVTKDVTY
-1731 TAPVGR
+1731 VAQWKSVKNGKDNIPKTGDSEIVMV
-1737 TLHRY
+1737 L
-1742 LHRRREGQGVQGSGL
+1742 GSVLLFSFCGAAAVSVYD
-1757 QRS
+1757 RKRKHF

>member
-1 MVCAEF
+1 MTA
-7 SVCFWHCSWSSH
+7 
-19 FCPRLRWQRIRRG
+19 
-32 LTKPSP
+32 
-38 RPSQWTGTRRRP
+38 
-50 IPPAQE
+50 
-56 QPKNENP
+56 N
-63 PAPEEPKTFTV
+63 V
-74 TYTDG
+74 TY
-79 VGGAVFDNEVHS
+79 
-91 NLPSGTAT
+91 
-99 PAFSGSLAREGYTFA
+99 
-114 GWNPAVAE
+114 VAQ
-122 TVTADV
+122 
-128 TYAAKWEEGK
+128 WEAGK
-138 TGPRRVTLPTIP
+138 TSARRVTLPTIP
-150 GPDVDLAALDTGHKI
+150 DPDPAPAALNTGHKI
-165 DVRFTVLYVGDEFN
+165 DVTFTVLYVGDEFR

-195 YKTNHSDTAY
+195 YSSNHSDTAY

-216 AAASRA
+216 AAAGRA
-222 SVNSGY
+222 TVNSGY
-228 QIVGWSKESN
+228 TIVGWSKESN

-253 CNKGSTIYL
+253 CNKGTTIYL

-290 DSWSTTDASIRYHSF
+290 DSWSTTDAAIRYHSF

-325 DGADTIYAG
+325 DGSDTIYTG
-334 GALCS
+334 GTLCS

-358 YAVWEEA
+358 YAVWEEDAPAKPTAPDNDTVKALLGENA
-365 VPSKPEWSDIRR
+365 VQIICTNAQIGHGSKTFGLIDGTFTVYQSNNRCEVVINSLSPYVNEFNAAVSVPTGTHITDNSMAGQNRTKINLVWSDG
-377 EMQKVSVHVTCINPD
+377 KWTAADAPAKYHVLCSLQPVEPTTPGEGDLENI
-392 VNHTEKTY
+392 EKLVRIVCDRNIHDA
-400 SYKESNDDTIGSV
+400 KEYGVI
-413 QDSAGSYTCTVTVHL
+413 AGSCEFGGIDMTGDVPTCPVTIRAAKYV
-428 GRYRLQYNQDFNR
+428 
-441 EHEFASSL
+441 EA
-449 TADVVLQ
+449 
-456 YNGTGWVIASALPL
+456 YNGTIGVEHTITGDTERLLILAWDANNNVWRPMTDTPVTFTVVCPPAKPGAEDLAKL
-470 ELKLTCGSAPTPNPP
+470 EAPVEVACTTKPETHAAARFSLIEGTYDIGDVSGNETDGYTCDIIITADEYVTKYNTDFGKHTLTG
-485 GSDVLNSLKV
+485 
-495 LVKCDSKTYHFEKPY
+495 
-510 KMDDGDY
+510 
-517 RLEKVDDNTYTVI
+517 DNTKPLT
-530 VLADKY
+530 LKY
-536 VEKYNAVYPGHTL
+536 VEG
-549 FDNNTKTIK
+549 
-558 LVYRYGAWTVVGSNG
+558 RWVVNDP
-573 VTFNVSCEQKYTVTY
+573 VTF
-588 TDGVDGEVIF
+588 
-598 ADQVSYKKPGEKT
+598 
-611 PKFRGTPTRT
+611 
-621 GYKFIG
+621 
-627 WEPAVVGTV
+627 AV
-636 TANATYTAQW
+636 
-646 VSISDLDPAPELVS
+646 E
-660 SLYMNFQCTNENA
+660 
-673 SHDHRSEMIAIGY
+673 
-686 GIGAG
+686 
-691 GVIVTDA
+691 
-698 AGNPVYNKDGNI
+698 
-710 TAVITFYQDSGFLN
+710 
-724 EYNKRTG
+724 
-731 VAHRY
+731 
-736 ADYEPKT
+736 
-743 KSVDGVL
+743 
-750 IGEVFHMY
+750 
-758 KKDYPVVFD
+758 
-767 VVCGSLYT
+767 
-775 VTYKDGTNG
+775 
-784 TVFADDVHSNL
+784 
-795 NANAATPAF
+795 
-804 VGGTPTRPGYV
+804 
-815 FTGWNPAVAA
+815 
-825 TVTGNATYTA
+825 
-835 VWEKDANGN
+835 
-844 GKPDKDEEKYTVTYT
+844 
-859 DGVENEEIFAD
+859 
-870 ETYSD
+870 
-875 LLSGT
+875 
-880 ATPAFNGTP
+880 
-889 TRKGYAF
+889 
-896 TGWNPAVA
+896 
-904 ATVTGNAT
+904 
-912 YAAVWEEAAPPKPD
+912 
-926 KPTPPTDE
+926 
-934 IGGATVAVKCIT
+934 
-946 GHGDL
+946 
-951 SWKIDSSTFTVG
+951 
-963 EVTGDDTTGYTCT
+963 
-976 VTVQAEVYV
+976 
-985 NAFNSDKKAN
+985 
-995 GVKHTLADDAEKTF
+995 
-1009 TMTYVNGAWTGPT
+1009 
-1022 NPAVTFEVKC
+1022 C
-1032 EEELVP
+1032 EEELFP

-1051 AYKDVALESQP
+1051 AYKDIALEGQP

-1091 AWNNYKAN
+1091 LFNIYKSD

-1210 VTYTDGVDGEAFA
+1210 VTYTDGVNGEAFA

-1235 PAFEGTPTRKGFVF
+1235 PAFEGTPARAGYKFLGWEPTVAETVTENATYVAQWEKLYTVTYTDGVDGKAFKDDVHSDLEKDTPTPAFSGDTPTRKGFVF

-1287 VAVVCDNQNVK
+1287 VAVVCDNQNVN
-1298 HGAKAYKVTLGE
+1298 HGEKKYKPTLGE
-1310 YTASNV
+1310 YTVSDV

-1327 VTVRAAKFIEK
+1327 VTVKAAKFIEK
-1338 YSSDMSDAVHTL
+1338 YSSDMGDAVHTL

-1410 KHGGK
+1410 NHWGK

-1435 GYTCTITVKAA
+1435 GYTCTVTVKAA

-1458 THALIVGEQAEKT
+1458 THELIVGEQAEKT

-1510 NAKVDCTTTTAHNG
+1510 NAKVDCTTTTAHND
-1524 KSYTLIED
+1524 KPYTLIED

-1559 KYNAEEN
+1559 KYNAEEK

-1576 SKTIELT
+1576 SKAIELT

-1615 EEVFADVVYNDIP
+1615 EEVFADIVYKDIP
-1628 YGTNTPAFGTKDPTR
+1628 YGTSTPAFGTKDPTR
-1643 KGYKFLG
+1643 EGYKFVG
-1650 WEPVVADTVTENATY
+1650 WEPEVAETVTKNVTY
-1665 VAQWEKLYTVTYTD
+1665 TAKWEKLYTVTYTD
-1679 GAKGKAFEDQVFT
+1679 GAKGKAFKDQVYS
-1692 DLESGTKTPE
+1692 DLESGTDTPK
-1702 FNGTPTRKGYKFLG
+1702 FDGKPTRKGYTFTG
-1716 WEPVVADTVTENVTY
+1716 WSPKVTDTVTKDVTY
-1731 TAPVGR
+1731 VAQWKSVKNGKDNIPKTGDSEIVMV
-1737 TLHRY
+1737 L
-1742 LHRRREGQGVQGSGL
+1742 GSVLLFSFCGAAAVSVYD
-1757 QRS
+1757 RKRKHF

>member
-1 MVCAEF
+1 MDRQMKGEYFKMKNHGLRRIFSLFLALFMVFTLLPTTALAED
-7 SVCFWHCSWSSH
+7 
-19 FCPRLRWQRIRRG
+19 
-32 LTKPSP
+32 T
-38 RPSQWTGTRRRP
+38 TGADETQP
-50 IPPAQE
+50 KTVVVDEGEKKTDPPAQG

-79 VGGAVFDNEVHS
+79 ADGAVFDNEVHS

-99 PAFSGSLAREGYTFA
+99 PAFSGSLAREGYTFV

-128 TYAAKWEEGK
+128 TYAAKWEAGK
-138 TGPRRVTLPTIP
+138 TSARRVTVPPIP
-150 GPDVDLAALDTGHKI
+150 DPGVAPAALNTGHKI
-165 DVRFTVLYVGDEFN
+165 DVTFTVLYVGDEFN

-216 AAASRA
+216 AAAGRA

-253 CNKGSTIYL
+253 CNKGTTIYL

-305 TVKNTIPTREG
+305 TVKNTVPTREG
-316 YVFKGWKAK
+316 YVFKGWKAN
-325 DGADTIYAG
+325 DGSDTIYTG
-334 GALCS
+334 GMTCA
-339 VSQQG
+339 VSQYG

-365 VPSKPEWSDIRR
+365 APPTPDKPTAPGEGDLSGLIGNI
-377 EMQKVSVHVTCINPD
+377 T
-392 VNHTEKTY
+392 VNCTNGKAAHELKTKGY
-400 SYKESNDDTIGSV
+400 TLIS
-413 QDSAGSYTCTVTVHL
+413 GSYTTSEVA
-428 GRYRLQYNQDFNR
+428 GDA
-441 EHEFASSL
+441 E
-449 TADVVLQ
+449 
-456 YNGTGWVIASALPL
+456 NG
-470 ELKLTCGSAPTPNPP
+470 
-485 GSDVLNSLKV
+485 
-495 LVKCDSKTYHFEKPY
+495 Y
-510 KMDDGDY
+510 
-517 RLEKVDDNTYTVI
+517 TYTVTI
-530 VLADKY
+530 NSQKY
-536 VEKYNAVYPGHTL
+536 VEQFDTDTGAAHDPKGVNATVTLKYT
-549 FDNNTKTIK
+549 DN
-558 LVYRYGAWTVVGSNG
+558 GWTVES
-573 VTFNVSCEQKYTVTY
+573 
-588 TDGVDGEVIF
+588 
-598 ADQVSYKKPGEKT
+598 
-611 PKFRGTPTRT
+611 
-621 GYKFIG
+621 
-627 WEPAVVGTV
+627 
-636 TANATYTAQW
+636 
-646 VSISDLDPAPELVS
+646 
-660 SLYMNFQCTNENA
+660 
-673 SHDHRSEMIAIGY
+673 
-686 GIGAG
+686 GA
-691 GVIVTDA
+691 
-698 AGNPVYNKDGNI
+698 
-710 TAVITFYQDSGFLN
+710 
-724 EYNKRTG
+724 
-731 VAHRY
+731 
-736 ADYEPKT
+736 
-743 KSVDGVL
+743 
-750 IGEVFHMY
+750 
-758 KKDYPVVFD
+758 PVVFD
-767 VVCGSLYT
+767 VAC
-775 VTYKDGTNG
+775 VTEIVPPARPGAEDL
-784 TVFADDVHSNL
+784 SNL
-795 NANAATPAF
+795 KAPVDVTCTTKPETHAAVHF
-804 VGGTPTRPGYV
+804 SLRGGTYTIGD
-815 FTGWNPAVAA
+815 VA
-825 TVTGNATYTA
+825 GN
-835 VWEKDANGN
+835 E
-844 GKPDKDEEKYTVTYT
+844 T
-859 DGVENEEIFAD
+859 D
-870 ETYSD
+870 
-875 LLSGT
+875 
-880 ATPAFNGTP
+880 
-889 TRKGYAF
+889 
-896 TGWNPAVA
+896 
-904 ATVTGNAT
+904 
-912 YAAVWEEAAPPKPD
+912 
-926 KPTPPTDE
+926 
-934 IGGATVAVKCIT
+934 
-946 GHGDL
+946 
-951 SWKIDSSTFTVG
+951 
-963 EVTGDDTTGYTCT
+963 GYTCDIT
-976 VTVQAEVYV
+976 VTADKYV
-985 NAFNSDKKAN
+985 ARYNMDY
-995 GVKHTLADDAEKTF
+995 GKHTLTGDNTKTL
-1009 TMTYVNGAWTGPT
+1009 TLKYVEGQW
-1022 NPAVTFEVKC
+1022 AVDTPITFPVEC
-1032 EEELVP
+1032 EEELFP

-1051 AYKDVALESQP
+1051 AYKDVALEGQP

-1070 TIDIADYYTGN
+1070 TIDITDYYTGN

-1091 AWNNYKAN
+1091 LFNIYKSD

-1210 VTYTDGVDGEAFA
+1210 VTYTDGVNGEAFA
-1223 DQAYTAKYEDAT
+1223 DQVYTAKYEDAT
-1235 PAFEGTPTRKGFVF
+1235 PAFEGTPTRADYKFLGWEPTVAETVTENATYVAQWEKLYTVTYTDGVGEKAFEDDVHSDLEKDTPTPAFSGDTPTRKGFVF
-1249 DGWNPEVAETVTED
+1249 DGWTPEVAETVTED

-1277 KAIEGAIGRG
+1277 KAIENAIGRG
-1287 VAVVCDNQNVK
+1287 VAVVCDNQNVN
-1298 HGAKAYKVTLGE
+1298 HGEKKYKPTLGE
-1310 YTASNV
+1310 YTVSAV

-1327 VTVRAAKFIEK
+1327 ITVKAAKFIDK
-1338 YSSDMSDAVHTL
+1338 YNSDMDDAVHTL

-1410 KHGGK
+1410 NHWGK

-1446 KIIEKYSSDMGK
+1446 KIVEKYGSDFGK
-1458 THALIVGEQAEKT
+1458 PHDLIIGEAAEKT

-1501 YDELKGLGI
+1501 YDDLKELGI
-1510 NAKVDCTTTTAHNG
+1510 DAKVHCATTTVHTDAT
-1524 KSYTLIED
+1524 YALIES
-1532 TYNVSDPE
+1532 TYEISDPA
-1540 RKGTAYTC
+1540 RKGTVYTC
-1548 ILTVNAKDYVA
+1548 TLTVKAKDYVA

-1576 SKTIELT
+1576 SKAIELT

-1615 EEVFADVVYNDIP
+1615 EEVFADVVYKDIP
-1628 YGTNTPAFGTKDPTR
+1628 YGTSTPAFGTKDPTR
-1643 KGYKFLG
+1643 EGYKFVG
-1650 WEPVVADTVTENATY
+1650 WEPEVAE
-1665 VAQWEKLYTVTYTD
+1665 
-1679 GAKGKAFEDQVFT
+1679 
-1692 DLESGTKTPE
+1692 
-1702 FNGTPTRKGYKFLG
+1702 
-1716 WEPVVADTVTENVTY
+1716 TVTENVTY
-1731 TAPVGR
+1731 TAKWEELYTV
-1737 TLHRY
+1737 TY
-1742 LHRRREGQGVQGSGL
+1742 TDGVKGKAFKDQVYSDLEAGTATPKFDGKPTRKGYTFTGWSPKVTDTVTKDVTYVAQWKSMKNGKDNIPKTGDSDIVMVLGSVLLFSFCGAAAVSVYD
-1757 QRS
+1757 RKRKHF